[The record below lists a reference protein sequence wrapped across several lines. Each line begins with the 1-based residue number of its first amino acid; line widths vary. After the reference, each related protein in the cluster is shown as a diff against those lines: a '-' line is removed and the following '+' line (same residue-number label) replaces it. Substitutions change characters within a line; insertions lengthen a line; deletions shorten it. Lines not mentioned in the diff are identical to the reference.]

1 MLMPF
6 TKILDKY
13 RRESFSEA
21 NKGTRFEELIREYL
35 WADPKYGVYL
45 KDIWLWRDFP
55 SRKDFGSG
63 HDVGIDL
70 VARTMDGH
78 YWAIQCKCY
87 QENASIQKAE
97 VDTFITTA
105 MRHFNDENMQPTAFS
120 QLVWIA
126 TTDKFSSN
134 AIEAFKNL
142 PTKHFIIGL
151 RQLINAPVDWGKLEE
166 GAHGVGVVLNAREPL
181 EHQDKAIEKFHE
193 HFKSAQRG
201 RLIMACGTGKTYT
214 SLKIAEKEVG
224 GDGLVLFLVPS
235 IALLAQTLNEWT
247 TFAATKIRP
256 MCVCSDAEVSK
267 KQRENDYGGF
277 SVEDLAM
284 PASTDV
290 ATIKQQFHALDAMKT
305 KAPGMRVVFST
316 YQSLPR
322 IMEAQKELN
331 REASHAFDFDLII
344 CDEAHRTTGVTVKGE
359 DDSAFVLVHD
369 NENVFGQKRLYMTA
383 TPRLYKDEVKDK
395 AKEADAYLCSMDDA
409 AIYGEEVYRIGF
421 GEAVQKGLLSDYK
434 VLVLTVTKDE
444 IPAAFQSAIASDKG
458 EVRADDV
465 SKLIG
470 CINALSKRT
479 LLDRELVSKSDPG
492 FMHKAVVFCQNIKTS
507 KHITDVF
514 NAQKE
519 TYYESL
525 SPSERRAV
533 VKIDARHV
541 DGTMGAAERAR
552 HLAWL
557 NDVAADSDST
567 DCHILTNV
575 RCLSEGVDVP
585 SLDSVIFLS
594 SRNSQV
600 DVVQSVG
607 RVMRRAPGKKYG
619 YIIIPV
625 IIPED
630 MSPEEALD
638 KSDAFAVVWTVLNA
652 LRAHDDRFNAEINKI
667 DLNKRKS
674 DRILVDTIP
683 GLDAKRGADD
693 DSDAAG
699 STAATGA
706 AQREKERRAVQLEF
720 AMKFSELQ
728 GIIYARMV
736 KKVGTRRYW
745 ELWAKDVAAIA
756 ERHIARIKRL
766 VREEGPHKK
775 AFDEFVE
782 GLHKNLNPSVSRE
795 EAVEMLA
802 QHIITQP
809 VFEALFE
816 DYSFVRNNPVSV
828 SMQKMID
835 LLHEEV
841 PTAEMDVMAKFY
853 KSIKERCSG
862 IDNAEGKQRVIVE
875 LYDKFF
881 KSAFPK
887 VAEKLGIVYT
897 PVECVDFIIRSVE
910 DVLHKEFNRSLT
922 DENVHVL
929 DPFTGTGTFMT
940 RLLQSGIIKPKD
952 LPRKYEREL
961 HANELVLLAYYIASI
976 NIENVYHDLMGE
988 KKCYR
993 SFDGICLTDTFQLAE
1008 SDDSD
1013 KLFSEMFHSNSERVI
1028 RQKKAPIRIIIGN
1041 PPYSVGQKSAND
1053 NAQNQ
1058 AYPELER
1065 HIAVKYAAGSK
1076 ATNKNSLYDSYIKAF
1091 RWATDRLEEADRQER
1106 RNGGG
1111 IIAFIS
1117 NAGWIDGNAMDGFRK
1132 CLQKEFSSVY
1142 VFNLRG
1148 NQRTSGELSR
1158 KEGGKIFGSGSR
1170 TPIAITI
1177 LVRKPNHIGTA
1188 AIHYEAVTDYLSREE
1203 KLSLVSERGSM
1214 LSDKMRLSS
1223 IEPNEVGDW
1232 INQRD
1237 GLFDTFI
1244 PLGDKDDKSTK
1255 TVFVPYYSRGC
1266 ASARDAWVYNYSR
1279 QALERNMASMIGF
1292 YNNHVHKFEH
1302 DSNNAE
1308 FEFDAQKISWSDSL
1322 KQGVLKHIRLH
1333 YHPECITTAMYRPF
1347 CKQMFFNYKPI
1358 LERTYQIPRLFPT
1371 PQSRNLVI
1379 CVSGV
1384 GARTFSVFITDT
1396 IPDLHILESGTQCFP
1411 LYLYE
1416 KNEHEMLSLFDQ
1428 KAGEYSRRDAITDF
1442 ILHRV
1447 RTQYGPRTTKEDVF
1461 YYVYGLLHAREYRER
1476 FASDLQKSLPRL
1488 PLVEDTKAFKA
1499 FAAAGRKLA
1508 ALHLNYE
1515 SVEQHPSVIIEN
1527 AAASPNVQQMR
1538 FGKTNGEE
1546 DRSVI
1551 VYNDKIRILNI
1562 PLRAYDWQVNG
1573 KSPIEWIMERYAVTV
1588 NRDSQI
1594 RNDPNDWC
1602 REHGQPRYILDLIGR
1617 IVNVSIQTLDLMASL
1632 PPLSFKTN

>member
-1 MLMPF
+1 MLTPF
-6 TKILDKY
+6 VKILEKY
-13 RRESFSEA
+13 RRDSFSEA
-21 NKGTRFEELIREYL
+21 DKGSRFEELMREYL
-35 WADPKYGVYL
+35 WNDPKYSIFFNE
-45 KDIWLWRDFP
+45 IWLWREFP
-55 SRKDFGSG
+55 FRKDFGTG

-70 VARTMDGH
+70 VARTHDGK

-87 QENASIQKAE
+87 KEDTYIQKAD

-105 MRHFNDENMQPTAFS
+105 MKQFNDENMQPTKFS

-134 AIEAFKNL
+134 AIESFKNL
-142 PTKHFIIGL
+142 PVKHFIIGL
-151 RQLINAPVDWGKLEE
+151 RNLINAPVDWGKLEA
-166 GAHGVGVVLNAREPL
+166 GAHGSGIVLNEREPL
-181 EHQDKAIEKFHE
+181 DHQKDAIAAFHE
-193 HFKSAQRG
+193 HFKTAQRG

-224 GDGLVLFLVPS
+224 DDGLVLFLVPS

-247 TFAATKIRP
+247 TFAAKKIRP

-290 ATIKQQFHALDAMKT
+290 DTIKQQFCALNFMKK

-322 IMEAQKELN
+322 VIETQKELN
-331 REASHAFDFDLII
+331 KDVAHSFDFDLII
-344 CDEAHRTTGVTVKGE
+344 CDEAHRTTGVTLK
-359 DDSAFVLVHD
+359 DDSDSAFVLVHD
-369 NENVFGQKRLYMTA
+369 NDNVFGKKRVYMTA

-395 AKEADAYLCSMDDA
+395 AKEADAYLCSMDDV
-409 AIYGEEVYRIGF
+409 AIYGDEVYRIGF
-421 GEAVQKGLLSDYK
+421 GKAVEQGLLSDYK
-434 VLVLTVTKDE
+434 VLVLTVTNNE
-444 IPAAFQSAIASDKG
+444 IPAAFQKAIATEKG

-479 LLDRELVSKSDPG
+479 LLDKELVSKTDPG
-492 FMHKAVVFCQNIKTS
+492 FMHKAVAFCQNIKAS

-525 SPSERRAV
+525 TPSERRQV
-533 VKIDARHV
+533 VKIDSCHV

-552 HLAWL
+552 HLSWL
-557 NDVAADSDST
+557 NDVSSESS

-674 DRILVDTIP
+674 DRIIVDTIP
-683 GLDAKRGADD
+683 GLDSKRGAGGDVD
-693 DSDAAG
+693 TDVG
-699 STAATGA
+699 SVIES
-706 AQREKERRAVQLEF
+706 AQREKQRRAVQLEF
-720 AMKFSELQ
+720 SMKFTELQ
-728 GIIYARMV
+728 SVIYARMV

-756 ERHIARIKRL
+756 EKHIERIKRL
-766 VREEGPHKK
+766 VLEDGPHKD
-775 AFDEFVE
+775 AFNEFVE
-782 GLHKNLNPSVSRE
+782 GLHKNLNPSVSSE

-816 DYSFVRNNPVSV
+816 DYSFVKNNPISV

-841 PTAEMDVMAKFY
+841 PTAEMEVMARFY

-910 DVLHKEFNRSLT
+910 DVLNKEFNRSLS
-922 DENVHVL
+922 DENVHIL

-940 RLLQSGIIKPKD
+940 RLLQSGIIKQKD

-976 NIENVYHDLMGE
+976 NIENVYHDLIGE
-988 KKCYR
+988 KEKYR

-1013 KLFSEMFHSNSERVI
+1013 KLFSDIFHSNSERVI

-1058 AYPELER
+1058 TYPELER
-1065 HIAVKYAAGSK
+1065 HIASKYAAGSK

-1091 RWATDRLEEADRQER
+1091 RWATDRLEEADEQEK

-1132 CLQKEFSSVY
+1132 CLQKEFSSIY

-1148 NQRTSGELSR
+1148 NCRTSGEQRR
-1158 KEGGKIFGSGSR
+1158 KESGNVFGEGSR
-1170 TPIAITI
+1170 TPISITI
-1177 LVRKPNHIGTA
+1177 LVRKPKKDPNELANILYKDIG
-1188 AIHYEAVTDYLSREE
+1188 DYLTRED
-1203 KLSLVSERGSM
+1203 KLKTIRDYSSM
-1214 LSDKMRLSS
+1214 LSASIGLSS
-1223 IEPNEVGDW
+1223 IVPNEAGDW

-1244 PLGDKDDKSTK
+1244 PLGDKDDKTAR
-1255 TVFVPYYSRGC
+1255 TVFLPLYSRGIATAKDC
-1266 ASARDAWVYNYSR
+1266 WCYNFSSAKLEKNMRLTMSHYMDCLNKDPVY
-1279 QALERNMASMIGF
+1279 
-1292 YNNHVHKFEH
+1292 
-1302 DSNNAE
+1302 DST
-1308 FEFDAQKISWSDSL
+1308 KISWGRSMLQAHD
-1322 KQGVLKHIRLH
+1322 KHRKTEF
-1333 YHPECITTAMYRPF
+1333 ECSHVCTATYRPF
-1347 CKQMFFNYKPI
+1347 CKQYLYFDRLWNDMV
-1358 LERTYQIPRLFPT
+1358 YQIPRLFPT
-1371 PQSRNLVI
+1371 PQSKNLVI
-1379 CVSGV
+1379 CVPGV
-1384 GARTFSVFITDT
+1384 GTKKGFMPFIVDT
-1396 IPDLHILESGTQCFP
+1396 IPDVQLQFNGQCFP
-1411 LYLYE
+1411 LYYYE
-1416 KNEHEMLSLFDQ
+1416 KNERDALSLFDNSED
-1428 KAGEYSRRDAITDF
+1428 EYLRRDAITNF
-1442 ILHRV
+1442 ILQRA
-1447 RTQYGPRTTKEDVF
+1447 RQEYGPRTTKEDIF
-1461 YYVYGLLHAREYRER
+1461 YYVYGILHAKEYRER

-1488 PLVEDTKAFKA
+1488 PLVEDTKTFKA
-1499 FAAAGRKLA
+1499 FVSVGKKLA

-1515 SVEQHPSVIIEN
+1515 NVEPHPSVIVEN
-1527 AAASPNVQQMR
+1527 DSVAPIVQQMR

-1546 DRSVI
+1546 DRSI
-1551 VYNDKIRILNI
+1551 IHYNDSIKIINI
-1562 PLRAYDWQVNG
+1562 PLRAYDWHVNG
-1573 KSPIEWIMERYAVTV
+1573 KSPLEWLMERYAVSI
-1588 NRDSQI
+1588 NKDSHI
-1594 RNDPNDWC
+1594 RNDPNEWC
-1602 REHGQPRYILDLIGR
+1602 KENQQPRYILELIGR
-1617 IVNVSIQTLDLMASL
+1617 IVNVSIQTLDLIASL
-1632 PPLSFKTN
+1632 PPISFKNVAD

>member
-1 MLMPF
+1 MLTPF
-6 TKILDKY
+6 TKILEKY

-21 NKGTRFEELIREYL
+21 DKGTRFEELMREYL
-35 WADPKYGVYL
+35 WSDPKYAMFF
-45 KDIWLWRDFP
+45 KDIWLWHDFP
-55 SRKDFGSG
+55 FRKDFGSG

-70 VARTMDGH
+70 VARTHDGQ

-87 QENASIQKAE
+87 KEDTYIQKAD

-105 MRHFNDENMQPTAFS
+105 MKQFSDENMQPTKFS

-126 TTDKFSSN
+126 TTDKFSAN
-134 AIEAFKNL
+134 AIESFRNL
-142 PTKHFIIGL
+142 PIKHFIIGL
-151 RQLINAPVDWGKLEE
+151 RNLINAPVDWSKLEQ
-166 GAHGVGVVLNAREPL
+166 GAHGTGVVLNEREPF
-181 EHQDKAIEKFHE
+181 EHQKDAIKAFHE
-193 HFKSAQRG
+193 HFKTAQRG

-224 GDGLVLFLVPS
+224 SDGLVLFLVPS

-247 TFAATKIRP
+247 TFAAKKIRP

-290 ATIKQQFHALDAMKT
+290 DTIKVQFHSLDLMKK

-322 IMEAQKELN
+322 IIEAQKELN
-331 REASHAFDFDLII
+331 KEVAHSFDFDLII
-344 CDEAHRTTGVTVKGE
+344 CDEAHRTTGVTLK
-359 DDSAFVLVHD
+359 DDSDSAFVLVHD
-369 NENVFGQKRLYMTA
+369 NENVFGKKRIYMTA

-395 AKEADAYLCSMDDA
+395 AKEADAYLCSMDDV

-421 GEAVQKGLLSDYK
+421 GKAVEQGLLSDYK
-434 VLVLTVTKDE
+434 VLVLTVTKKE
-444 IPAAFQSAIASDKG
+444 IPAAFQEAIATEKG

-479 LLDRELVSKSDPG
+479 LLDKELVSKTDPG
-492 FMHKAVVFCQNIKTS
+492 FMHKAVAFCQNIKAS

-525 SPSERRAV
+525 TPAERREV

-552 HLAWL
+552 HLSWL
-557 NDVAADSDST
+557 NDVAADSK

-607 RVMRRAPGKKYG
+607 RVMRRAAGKKYG

-674 DRILVDTIP
+674 DRIIVDTIP
-683 GLDAKRGADD
+683 GLGSKRGKSEDVD
-693 DSDAAG
+693 TDAGAVVE
-699 STAATGA
+699 A

-720 AMKFSELQ
+720 SMKFTELQ
-728 GIIYARMV
+728 SIIYARMV

-756 ERHIARIKRL
+756 EKHIARIKRL
-766 VREEGPHKK
+766 VLEEGPHKK

-816 DYSFVRNNPVSV
+816 DYSFVKNNPVSV

-841 PTAEMDVMAKFY
+841 PTAEMEVMARFY
-853 KSIKERCSG
+853 KSIKERCAG

-910 DVLHKEFNRSLT
+910 DVLKKEFNRSLS
-922 DENVHVL
+922 DENVHIL

-952 LPRKYEREL
+952 LPRKYANEL
-961 HANELVLLAYYIASI
+961 HANEIVLLAYYIASI
-976 NIENVYHDLMGE
+976 NIENVYHDLIGE
-988 KKCYR
+988 KKNYR

-1058 AYPELER
+1058 TYPELER

-1091 RWATDRLEEADRQER
+1091 RWATDRLEEADKQEK

-1132 CLQKEFSSVY
+1132 CLQKEFSSIY

-1158 KEGGKIFGSGSR
+1158 KEGGKIFGQGSR
-1170 TPIAITI
+1170 TPISITI
-1177 LVRKPNHIGTA
+1177 LVRKPNHTGSA
-1188 AIHYEAVTDYLSREE
+1188 AIHYEAVADYLSREE
-1203 KLSLVSERGSM
+1203 KLALVSERGSM
-1214 LSDKMRLSS
+1214 LSDKMSLSS
-1223 IEPNEVGDW
+1223 IAPNEAGDW

-1237 GLFDTFI
+1237 GLFETFI
-1244 PLGDKDDKSTK
+1244 PIGDKEEKSKK
-1255 TVFVPYYSRGC
+1255 TFFVPFYSCGVKTQRDTWC
-1266 ASARDAWVYNYSR
+1266 YNFCKEVLASSMRRTIDFYNEHIGKEPTYSSTHINWTR
-1279 QALERNMASMIGF
+1279 ATLNNLERGRKTSF
-1292 YNNHVHKFEH
+1292 
-1302 DSNNAE
+1302 SNE
-1308 FEFDAQKISWSDSL
+1308 SI
-1322 KQGVLKHIRLH
+1322 
-1333 YHPECITTAMYRPF
+1333 CTAMYRPF
-1347 CKQMFFNYKPI
+1347 CKQNLYFDRFWNEMV
-1358 LERTYQIPRLFPT
+1358 YQIPRLFPT
-1371 PQSRNLVI
+1371 PQSKNLVI
-1379 CVSGV
+1379 CTAGV
-1384 GARTFSVFITDT
+1384 GAKTFSALITDQ

-1411 LYLYE
+1411 LYWYE
-1416 KNEHEMLSLFDQ
+1416 KNERDTLSLFDNSNSDYNRQ
-1428 KAGEYSRRDAITDF
+1428 SGLTDF
-1442 ILHRV
+1442 ILQRA
-1447 RTQYGPRTTKEDVF
+1447 REEYGPKTSAEDIF
-1461 YYVYGLLHAREYRER
+1461 YYVYGLLHSADYRKK
-1476 FASDLQKSLPRL
+1476 FAADLTKTLPRI
-1488 PLVEDTKAFKA
+1488 PLVGSPQDFKA
-1499 FAAAGRKLA
+1499 FMKAGRKLA
-1508 ALHLNYE
+1508 DLHLNYE
-1515 SVEQHPSVIIEN
+1515 TGPLCQQLIITGDKPNKLNVTKMRFPSKADKGTILFNDSVKIEN
-1527 AAASPNVQQMR
+1527 
-1538 FGKTNGEE
+1538 
-1546 DRSVI
+1546 
-1551 VYNDKIRILNI
+1551 I
-1562 PLRAYDWQVNG
+1562 PMTAYDYVVNG
-1573 KSPIEWIMERYAVTV
+1573 KSAVEWVMERYAITK
-1588 NRDSQI
+1588 NADSGI
-1594 RNDPNDWC
+1594 VNDPNLWSAN
-1602 REHGQPRYILDLIGR
+1602 PRYIIDLVSRVIQMSVDTQKIVAGLPKLDF
-1617 IVNVSIQTLDLMASL
+1617 SSQKS
-1632 PPLSFKTN
+1632 

>member
-1 MLMPF
+1 MLTPF
-6 TKILDKY
+6 VKILEKY
-13 RRESFSEA
+13 RRDSFSEA
-21 NKGTRFEELIREYL
+21 DKGSRFEELMREYL
-35 WADPKYGVYL
+35 WNDPKYSIFFNE
-45 KDIWLWRDFP
+45 IWLWREFP
-55 SRKDFGSG
+55 FRKDFGTG

-70 VARTMDGH
+70 VARTHDGK

-87 QENASIQKAE
+87 KEDTYIQKAD

-105 MRHFNDENMQPTAFS
+105 MKQFNDENMQPTKFS

-134 AIEAFKNL
+134 AIESFKNL
-142 PTKHFIIGL
+142 PVKHFIIGL
-151 RQLINAPVDWGKLEE
+151 RNLINAPVDWGKLEA
-166 GAHGVGVVLNAREPL
+166 GAHGSGIVLNEREPL
-181 EHQDKAIEKFHE
+181 DHQKDAIAAFHE
-193 HFKSAQRG
+193 HFKTAQRG

-224 GDGLVLFLVPS
+224 DDGLVLFLVPS

-247 TFAATKIRP
+247 TFAAKKIRP

-290 ATIKQQFHALDAMKT
+290 DTIKQQFCALNFMKK

-322 IMEAQKELN
+322 VIETQKELN
-331 REASHAFDFDLII
+331 KDVAHSFDFDLII
-344 CDEAHRTTGVTVKGE
+344 CDEAHRTTGVTLK
-359 DDSAFVLVHD
+359 DDSDSAFVLVHD
-369 NENVFGQKRLYMTA
+369 NDNVFGKKRVYMTA

-395 AKEADAYLCSMDDA
+395 AKEADAYLCSMDDV
-409 AIYGEEVYRIGF
+409 AIYGDEVYRIGF
-421 GEAVQKGLLSDYK
+421 GKAVEQGLLSDYK
-434 VLVLTVTKDE
+434 VLVLTVTNNE
-444 IPAAFQSAIASDKG
+444 IPAAFQKAIATEKG

-479 LLDRELVSKSDPG
+479 LLDKELVSKTDPG
-492 FMHKAVVFCQNIKTS
+492 FMHKAVAFCQNIKAS

-525 SPSERRAV
+525 TPSERRQV
-533 VKIDARHV
+533 VKIDSCHV

-552 HLAWL
+552 HLSWL
-557 NDVAADSDST
+557 NDVSSESS

-674 DRILVDTIP
+674 DRIIVDTIP
-683 GLDAKRGADD
+683 GLDSKRGAGGDVD
-693 DSDAAG
+693 TDVG
-699 STAATGA
+699 SVIES
-706 AQREKERRAVQLEF
+706 AQREKQRRAVQLEF
-720 AMKFSELQ
+720 SMKFTELQ
-728 GIIYARMV
+728 SVIYARMV

-756 ERHIARIKRL
+756 EKHIERIKRL
-766 VREEGPHKK
+766 VLEDGPHKD
-775 AFDEFVE
+775 AFNEFVE
-782 GLHKNLNPSVSRE
+782 GLHKNLNPSVSSE

-816 DYSFVRNNPVSV
+816 DYSFVKNNPISV

-841 PTAEMDVMAKFY
+841 PTAEMEVMARFY

-910 DVLHKEFNRSLT
+910 DVLNKEFNRSLS
-922 DENVHVL
+922 DENVHIL

-940 RLLQSGIIKPKD
+940 RLLQSGIIKQKD

-976 NIENVYHDLMGE
+976 NIENVYHDLIGE
-988 KKCYR
+988 KEKYR

-1013 KLFSEMFHSNSERVI
+1013 KLFSEIFHSNSERVI

-1058 AYPELER
+1058 TYPELER
-1065 HIAVKYAAGSK
+1065 HIAAKYAAGSK

-1091 RWATDRLEEADRQER
+1091 RWATDRLEEADKQEK

-1132 CLQKEFSSVY
+1132 CLQKEFSSIY

-1158 KEGGKIFGSGSR
+1158 QEGGKIFGSGSR
-1170 TPIAITI
+1170 TPISITI
-1177 LVRKPNHIGTA
+1177 LVREPNHIGNAT
-1188 AIHYEAVTDYLSREE
+1188 IHYEAVADYLSREE
-1203 KLSLVSERGSM
+1203 KLTIVSERGSI
-1214 LSDKMRLSS
+1214 LSAKMKLSS
-1223 IEPNEVGDW
+1223 IVPNEAGDW

-1244 PLGDKDDKSTK
+1244 PLGDKDDKTAR
-1255 TVFVPYYSRGC
+1255 TVFLPLYSRGIATAKDC
-1266 ASARDAWVYNYSR
+1266 WCYNFSSAKLEKNMRLTMSHYMDCLNKDPVY
-1279 QALERNMASMIGF
+1279 
-1292 YNNHVHKFEH
+1292 
-1302 DSNNAE
+1302 DST
-1308 FEFDAQKISWSDSL
+1308 KISWGRSMLQAHD
-1322 KQGVLKHIRLH
+1322 KHRKTEF
-1333 YHPECITTAMYRPF
+1333 ECSHVCTATYRPF
-1347 CKQMFFNYKPI
+1347 CKQYLYFDRLWNDMV
-1358 LERTYQIPRLFPT
+1358 YQIPRLFPT
-1371 PQSRNLVI
+1371 PQSKNLVI
-1379 CVSGV
+1379 CTAGV
-1384 GARTFSVFITDT
+1384 GAKTFSTLITDQ
-1396 IPDLHILESGTQCFP
+1396 IPDLHVLESGTQCFP
-1411 LYLYE
+1411 LYVFE
-1416 KNEHEMLSLFDQ
+1416 KNDRDALSLFDNDSV
-1428 KAGEYSRRDAITDF
+1428 EYTRRSAITDF
-1442 ILHRV
+1442 ILGRAREAH
-1447 RTQYGPRTTKEDVF
+1447 GPKISSEDVF
-1461 YYVYGLLHAREYRER
+1461 YYVYGILHSYEYRKR
-1476 FASDLQKSLPRL
+1476 FSADLIKALPRIPFDL
-1488 PLVEDTKAFKA
+1488 STQDFKS
-1499 FAAAGRKLA
+1499 FVKAGRKLA
-1508 ALHLNYE
+1508 ELHLNYE
-1515 SVEQHPSVIIEN
+1515 TGPLCQQLIITGDDDPSKLKVTKMRFPSKENKGTILFNESVKIEN
-1527 AAASPNVQQMR
+1527 
-1538 FGKTNGEE
+1538 
-1546 DRSVI
+1546 
-1551 VYNDKIRILNI
+1551 I
-1562 PLRAYDWQVNG
+1562 PMVAYDYVVNG
-1573 KSPIEWIMERYAVTV
+1573 KSAVEWIMERYAVTK
-1588 NRDSQI
+1588 NSDSGI
-1594 RNDPNDWC
+1594 VNDPNLWSDN
-1602 REHGQPRYILDLIGR
+1602 PRYILDLVSRVIQMSVETQK
-1617 IVNVSIQTLDLMASL
+1617 IVVGL
-1632 PPLSFKTN
+1632 PKLNFSPQRS

>member
-1 MLMPF
+1 MLTPF
-6 TKILDKY
+6 TKILEKY

-21 NKGTRFEELIREYL
+21 DKGTRFEELMREYL
-35 WADPKYGVYL
+35 WSDPKYAGFFSE
-45 KDIWLWRDFP
+45 IWLWHDFP
-55 SRKDFGSG
+55 FRKDFGSG

-70 VARTMDGH
+70 VARTHDGQ

-87 QENASIQKAE
+87 KEDTYIQKAD

-105 MRHFNDENMQPTAFS
+105 MKQFSDENMQPTKFS

-126 TTDKFSSN
+126 TTDKFSAN
-134 AIEAFKNL
+134 ASESFKNL
-142 PTKHFIIGL
+142 PVKHFIIGL
-151 RQLINAPVDWGKLEE
+151 RNLINAPVDWGKLEQ
-166 GAHGVGVVLNAREPL
+166 GAHGTGVVLNEREPL
-181 EHQDKAIEKFHE
+181 EHQKDAIKAFHE
-193 HFKSAQRG
+193 HFKTAQRG

-224 GDGLVLFLVPS
+224 SDGLVLFLVPS

-247 TFAATKIRP
+247 TFAAKKIRP

-290 ATIKQQFHALDAMKT
+290 DTIKLQFHSLDLMKK

-322 IMEAQKELN
+322 IIEAQKELN
-331 REASHAFDFDLII
+331 KEAAHSFDFDLII
-344 CDEAHRTTGVTVKGE
+344 CDEAHRTTGVTLK
-359 DDSAFVLVHD
+359 DDSDSAFVLVHD
-369 NENVFGQKRLYMTA
+369 NENVFGKKRIYMTA

-395 AKEADAYLCSMDDA
+395 AKEADAYLCSMDDV

-421 GEAVQKGLLSDYK
+421 GKAVEQELLSDYK
-434 VLVLTVTKDE
+434 VLVLTITKDE
-444 IPAAFQSAIASDKG
+444 IPAAFQEAIATENG

-479 LLDRELVSKSDPG
+479 LLDRELVSKTDPG
-492 FMHKAVVFCQNIKTS
+492 FMHKAVAFCQNIKAS

-525 SPSERRAV
+525 TPAERREV

-552 HLAWL
+552 HLSWL
-557 NDVAADSDST
+557 NDVVADSK

-607 RVMRRAPGKKYG
+607 RVMRRAAGKKYG

-674 DRILVDTIP
+674 DRIIVDTIP
-683 GLDAKRGADD
+683 GLGSKRGKSEDVD
-693 DSDAAG
+693 TDAGAVIE
-699 STAATGA
+699 A

-720 AMKFSELQ
+720 SMKFTELQ
-728 GIIYARMV
+728 SIIYARMV

-756 ERHIARIKRL
+756 EKHIARIKRL
-766 VREEGPHKK
+766 VLEEGPHKK

-816 DYSFVRNNPVSV
+816 DYSFVKNNPVSV

-841 PTAEMDVMAKFY
+841 PTAEMEVMARFY
-853 KSIKERCSG
+853 KSIKERCAG

-910 DVLHKEFNRSLT
+910 DVLKKEFNRSLS
-922 DENVHVL
+922 DENVHIL

-952 LPRKYEREL
+952 LPRKYANEL
-961 HANELVLLAYYIASI
+961 HANEIVLLAYYIASI
-976 NIENVYHDLMGE
+976 NIENVYHDLIGE
-988 KKCYR
+988 KKNYR

-1058 AYPELER
+1058 TYPELER

-1091 RWATDRLEEADRQER
+1091 RWATDRLEEADKQEK

-1132 CLQKEFSSVY
+1132 CLQKEFSSIY

-1148 NQRTSGELSR
+1148 NCRTSGEQRR
-1158 KEGGKIFGSGSR
+1158 KESGNVFGEGSR
-1170 TPIAITI
+1170 TPISITI
-1177 LVRKPNHIGTA
+1177 LVRKPKKAPDELA
-1188 AIHYEAVTDYLSREE
+1188 AILYKDIGDYLTRED
-1203 KLSLVSERGSM
+1203 KLKAIKDFGSM
-1214 LSDKMRLSS
+1214 LSASIGLSS
-1223 IEPNEVGDW
+1223 IEPNEAGDW

-1237 GLFDTFI
+1237 GMFETFI
-1244 PLGDKDDKSTK
+1244 PIGDKKSDHPDRA
-1255 TVFVPYYSRGC
+1255 VFMPFYSRGV
-1266 ASARDAWVYNYSR
+1266 ATGRDVWCYNFSR
-1279 QALERNMASMIGF
+1279 SVLSENMMRTIDF
-1292 YNNHVHKFEH
+1292 YHSHFGKQPTY
-1302 DSNNAE
+1302 DLTR
-1308 FEFDAQKISWSDSL
+1308 ISWTDETKGL
-1322 KQGVLKHIRLH
+1322 LQKRRCTPFDDGCIRN
-1333 YHPECITTAMYRPF
+1333 AMYRPF
-1347 CKQMFFNYKPI
+1347 CKQQLYFNHDWNTRP
-1358 LERTYQIPRLFPT
+1358 YQMPRLFPT
-1371 PQSRNLVI
+1371 PQSKNLVI
-1379 CVSGV
+1379 CVSG
-1384 GARTFSVFITDT
+1384 ANIRRPFSCLITDV
-1396 IPDLHILESGTQCFP
+1396 IPDLHIFDEGTQCFP
-1411 LYLYE
+1411 LYWYE
-1416 KNEHEMLSLFDQ
+1416 KNECDQLSLFDSG
-1428 KAGEYSRRDAITDF
+1428 KDEYKRHSGLSDF
-1442 ILHRV
+1442 IVQRA
-1447 RTQYGPRTTKEDVF
+1447 REEYGPIVTAEDVF
-1461 YYVYGLLHAREYRER
+1461 YYVYGFLHSQEYRQR
-1476 FASDLQKSLPRL
+1476 FANNLKKGLARIHLAATTQD
-1488 PLVEDTKAFKA
+1488 FKT
-1499 FAAAGRKLA
+1499 FVKAGRKLA
-1508 ALHLNYE
+1508 DLHLNYE
-1515 SVEQHPSVIIEN
+1515 SIEPHPSVIIEN
-1527 AAASPNVQQMR
+1527 DSDAPTVQQMR
-1538 FGKTNGEE
+1538 FGKNNGEE
-1546 DRSVI
+1546 DKSI
-1551 VYNDKIRILNI
+1551 IHFNDTIRIINI

-1573 KSPIEWIMERYAVTV
+1573 KSPIEWIMERYAVTL
-1588 NRDSQI
+1588 NKDSRI

-1602 REHGQPRYILDLIGR
+1602 REQDNPRYILDLVGR
-1617 IVNVSIQTLDLMASL
+1617 IVNVSLQTLDIIQAL
-1632 PPLSFKTN
+1632 PKLSF

>member
-1177 LVRKPNHIGTA
+1177 LVRKPNHIGNA

-1384 GARTFSVFITDT
+1384 GVTKEFSCIIVDT
-1396 IPDLHILESGTQCFP
+1396 IPDLELIGKSQCFP
-1411 LYLYE
+1411 LYWYE
-1416 KNEHEMLSLFDQ
+1416 KNELSLFD
-1428 KAGEYSRRDAITDF
+1428 KGNEDYRRHSGISDF
-1442 ILHRV
+1442 ILQRA
-1447 RTQYGPRTTKEDVF
+1447 REEYGPKVTHEDVF
-1461 YYVYGLLHAREYRER
+1461 FYVYGLLHSPDYRKR
-1476 FASDLQKSLPRL
+1476 FSSDLKKTLARI
-1488 PLVEDTKAFKA
+1488 PLVATAQDFKA
-1499 FAAAGRKLA
+1499 FVKAGRKLA
-1508 ALHLNYE
+1508 DLHLNYE
-1515 SVEQHPSVIIEN
+1515 TGPLCSQLIITGDKTNNLKVSKMRFPSKDDKGTILFNDSIKIEN
-1527 AAASPNVQQMR
+1527 IPMAAYEYV
-1538 FGKTNGEE
+1538 
-1546 DRSVI
+1546 
-1551 VYNDKIRILNI
+1551 
-1562 PLRAYDWQVNG
+1562 VNG
-1573 KSPIEWIMERYAVTV
+1573 KSAIEWVMERYAVTT
-1588 NRDSQI
+1588 NADSGI
-1594 RNDPNDWC
+1594 VNDPNLWSDN
-1602 REHGQPRYILDLIGR
+1602 PRYILDL
-1617 IVNVSIQTLDLMASL
+1617 VSRVIQMSVETQKLVASL
-1632 PPLSFKTN
+1632 PKLQFSI

>member
-1 MLMPF
+1 MLTPF
-6 TKILDKY
+6 VKILEKY
-13 RRESFSEA
+13 RHDSFSEA
-21 NKGTRFEELIREYL
+21 DKGSRFEELMREYL
-35 WADPKYGVYL
+35 WNDPKYSIFFNE
-45 KDIWLWRDFP
+45 IWLWREFP
-55 SRKDFGSG
+55 FRKDFGTG

-70 VARTMDGH
+70 VARTHDGK

-87 QENASIQKAE
+87 KEDTYIQKAD

-105 MRHFNDENMQPTAFS
+105 MKQFNDENMQPTKFS

-134 AIEAFKNL
+134 AIESFKNL
-142 PTKHFIIGL
+142 PVKHFIIGL
-151 RQLINAPVDWGKLEE
+151 RNLINAPVDWGKLEA
-166 GAHGVGVVLNAREPL
+166 GVHGSGIVLNEREPL
-181 EHQDKAIEKFHE
+181 DHQNDAIAAFHE
-193 HFKSAQRG
+193 HFKTAQRG

-224 GDGLVLFLVPS
+224 DDGLVLFLVPS

-247 TFAATKIRP
+247 TFAAKKIRP

-290 ATIKQQFHALDAMKT
+290 DTIKQQFCALNFMKK

-322 IMEAQKELN
+322 VIEAQKELN
-331 REASHAFDFDLII
+331 KDVAHSFDFDLII
-344 CDEAHRTTGVTVKGE
+344 CDEAHRTTGVTLK
-359 DDSAFVLVHD
+359 DDSDSAFVLVHD
-369 NENVFGQKRLYMTA
+369 NDNVFGKKRVYMTA

-395 AKEADAYLCSMDDA
+395 AKEADAYLCSMDDV
-409 AIYGEEVYRIGF
+409 AIYGDEVYRIGF
-421 GEAVQKGLLSDYK
+421 GKAVEQGLLSDYK
-434 VLVLTVTKDE
+434 VLVLTVTNNE
-444 IPAAFQSAIASDKG
+444 IPAAFQKAIATEKG

-479 LLDRELVSKSDPG
+479 LLDKELVSKTDPG
-492 FMHKAVVFCQNIKTS
+492 FMHKAVAFCQNIKAS

-525 SPSERRAV
+525 TPSERRQV
-533 VKIDARHV
+533 VKIDSCHV

-552 HLAWL
+552 HLSWL
-557 NDVAADSDST
+557 NDVSSESS

-674 DRILVDTIP
+674 DRIIVDTIP
-683 GLDAKRGADD
+683 GLDSKRGAGGDVD
-693 DSDAAG
+693 TDAG
-699 STAATGA
+699 SVIES
-706 AQREKERRAVQLEF
+706 AQREKQRRAVQLEF
-720 AMKFSELQ
+720 SMKFTELQ
-728 GIIYARMV
+728 SVIYARMV

-756 ERHIARIKRL
+756 EKHIERIKRL
-766 VREEGPHKK
+766 VLEDGPHKD
-775 AFDEFVE
+775 AFNEFVE
-782 GLHKNLNPSVSRE
+782 GLHKNLNPSVSSE

-816 DYSFVRNNPVSV
+816 DYSFVKNNPISV

-841 PTAEMDVMAKFY
+841 PTAEMEVMARFY

-897 PVECVDFIIRSVE
+897 PVECVDFIIHSVE
-910 DVLHKEFNRSLT
+910 DVLNKEFNRSLS
-922 DENVHVL
+922 DENVHIL

-940 RLLQSGIIKPKD
+940 RLLQSGIIKQKD

-976 NIENVYHDLMGE
+976 NIENVYHDLIGE
-988 KKCYR
+988 KEKYR

-1013 KLFSEMFHSNSERVI
+1013 KLFSEIFHSNSERVI

-1058 AYPELER
+1058 TYPELER
-1065 HIAVKYAAGSK
+1065 HIASKYAAGSK

-1091 RWATDRLEEADRQER
+1091 RWATDRLEEADKQEK

-1132 CLQKEFSSVY
+1132 CLQKEFSSIY

-1158 KEGGKIFGSGSR
+1158 QEGGKIFGSGSR
-1170 TPIAITI
+1170 TPISITI
-1177 LVRKPNHIGTA
+1177 LVRKPNHIGNAT
-1188 AIHYEAVTDYLSREE
+1188 IHYEAVADYLSREE
-1203 KLSLVSERGSM
+1203 KLTLVSERGSI
-1214 LSDKMRLSS
+1214 LSANMKLSS
-1223 IEPNEVGDW
+1223 IVPNEAGDW

-1237 GLFDTFI
+1237 GLFETFI
-1244 PLGDKDDKSTK
+1244 QIGSKEDKTAK
-1255 TVFVPYYSRGC
+1255 TFFVPYYSCGVKTQ
-1266 ASARDAWVYNYSR
+1266 RDTWCYNYSKS
-1279 QALERNMASMIGF
+1279 ALTDNMERTIQF
-1292 YNNHVHKFEH
+1292 YNSNLGQKPVLDSTKINWTYSTTAAH
-1302 DSNNAE
+1302 DRGDKKA
-1308 FEFDAQKISWSDSL
+1308 FDAAS
-1322 KQGVLKHIRLH
+1322 
-1333 YHPECITTAMYRPF
+1333 ITPAMYRPF
-1347 CKQMFFNYKPI
+1347 CKQFLYFNSEWN
-1358 LERTYQIPRLFPT
+1358 ERVYQMPKIFPT
-1371 PQSRNLVI
+1371 PQSKNLVI
-1379 CVSGV
+1379 CISGV
-1384 GARTFSVFITDT
+1384 GVTKEFSCIIVDT
-1396 IPDLHILESGTQCFP
+1396 IPDLELIGKSQCFP
-1411 LYLYE
+1411 LYWYE
-1416 KNEHEMLSLFDQ
+1416 KNERDTLSLFDIGNDEFA
-1428 KAGEYSRRDAITDF
+1428 KHSGVTNF
-1442 ILHRV
+1442 ILQRA
-1447 RTQYGPRTTKEDVF
+1447 REEYGPRTTAEDVF
-1461 YYVYGLLHAREYRER
+1461 YYVYGLLHNHQYRKH
-1476 FASDLQKSLPRL
+1476 FSSDLKKSLARIPFDL
-1488 PLVEDTKAFKA
+1488 SPQDFKS
-1499 FAAAGRKLA
+1499 FVKAGRKLA
-1508 ALHLNYE
+1508 ELHLNYE
-1515 SVEQHPSVIIEN
+1515 TGPLCQQLIITGDDDPSKLKVTKMRFPSKENKGTILFNESVKIEN
-1527 AAASPNVQQMR
+1527 
-1538 FGKTNGEE
+1538 
-1546 DRSVI
+1546 
-1551 VYNDKIRILNI
+1551 I
-1562 PLRAYDWQVNG
+1562 PMVAYDYVVNG
-1573 KSPIEWIMERYAVTV
+1573 KSAVEWIMERYAVTK
-1588 NRDSQI
+1588 NSDSGI
-1594 RNDPNDWC
+1594 VNDPNLWSDN
-1602 REHGQPRYILDLIGR
+1602 PRYILDLVSRVIQMSVETQK
-1617 IVNVSIQTLDLMASL
+1617 IVVGL
-1632 PPLSFKTN
+1632 PKLNFSPQRS

>member
-1177 LVRKPNHIGTA
+1177 LVRKPNHIGNA

-1244 PLGDKDDKSTK
+1244 PLGDKNAKNMNTIFAPSYSCGVK
-1255 TVFVPYYSRGC
+1255 TN
-1266 ASARDAWVYNYSR
+1266 RDSWVYNYSR

-1384 GARTFSVFITDT
+1384 GVTKEFSCIIVDT
-1396 IPDLHILESGTQCFP
+1396 IPDLELIGKSQCFP
-1411 LYLYE
+1411 LYWYE
-1416 KNEHEMLSLFDQ
+1416 KNELSLFD
-1428 KAGEYSRRDAITDF
+1428 KGNEDYRRHSGISDF
-1442 ILHRV
+1442 ILQRA
-1447 RTQYGPRTTKEDVF
+1447 REEYGPKVTHEDVF
-1461 YYVYGLLHAREYRER
+1461 FYVYGLLHSPDYRKR
-1476 FASDLQKSLPRL
+1476 FSSDLKKTLARI
-1488 PLVEDTKAFKA
+1488 PLVATAQDFKA
-1499 FAAAGRKLA
+1499 FVKAGRKLA
-1508 ALHLNYE
+1508 DLHLNYE
-1515 SVEQHPSVIIEN
+1515 TGPLCSQLIITGDKTNNLKVSKMRFPSKDDKGTILFNDSIKIEN
-1527 AAASPNVQQMR
+1527 IPMAAYEYV
-1538 FGKTNGEE
+1538 
-1546 DRSVI
+1546 
-1551 VYNDKIRILNI
+1551 
-1562 PLRAYDWQVNG
+1562 VNG
-1573 KSPIEWIMERYAVTV
+1573 KSAIEWVMERYAVTT
-1588 NRDSQI
+1588 NADSGI
-1594 RNDPNDWC
+1594 VNDPNLWSDN
-1602 REHGQPRYILDLIGR
+1602 PRYILDL
-1617 IVNVSIQTLDLMASL
+1617 VSRVIQMSVETQKLVASL
-1632 PPLSFKTN
+1632 PKLQFSI

>member
-1 MLMPF
+1 MLTPF
-6 TKILDKY
+6 TKILEKY

-21 NKGTRFEELIREYL
+21 DKGSRFEELIREYL
-35 WADPKYGVYL
+35 WADPKYNIYFNE
-45 KDIWLWRDFP
+45 IWLWRDFP
-55 SRKDFGSG
+55 FRKDFGTG

-70 VARTMDGH
+70 VARTHDGH

-87 QENASIQKAE
+87 KEDTYIQKAD

-105 MRHFNDENMQPTAFS
+105 MKQFNDENMLPTKFS

-126 TTDKFSSN
+126 TTDKFSAN
-134 AIEAFKNL
+134 AIESFKNL
-142 PTKHFIIGL
+142 PIKHFIIGL
-151 RQLINAPVDWGKLEE
+151 RNLIHAPVDWAKLEK
-166 GAHGVGVVLNAREPL
+166 GAHGESVVLNEREPL
-181 EHQDKAIEKFHE
+181 DHQKEAIAAFHE

-224 GDGLVLFLVPS
+224 SDGLVLFLVPS

-247 TFAATKIRP
+247 TFAAKKIRP

-290 ATIKQQFHALDAMKT
+290 DTIKLQFHSLDLMKKT
-305 KAPGMRVVFST
+305 APGMRVVFST

-322 IMEAQKELN
+322 IIEAQKELN
-331 REASHAFDFDLII
+331 KEAAHSFDFDLII
-344 CDEAHRTTGVTVKGE
+344 CDEAHRTTGVTLK
-359 DDSAFVLVHD
+359 DDSDSAFVLVHD
-369 NENVFGQKRLYMTA
+369 NENVFGKKRIYMTA

-395 AKEADAYLCSMDDA
+395 AKEADAYLCSMDDV

-421 GEAVQKGLLSDYK
+421 GKAVEQGLLSDYK
-434 VLVLTVTKDE
+434 VLVLTVTNKE
-444 IPAAFQSAIASDKG
+444 IPAAFQEAIATEKG

-479 LLDRELVSKSDPG
+479 LLDKELVSKTDPG
-492 FMHKAVVFCQNIKTS
+492 FMHKAVAFCQNIKAS

-525 SPSERRAV
+525 TPAERREV
-533 VKIDARHV
+533 VKIDACHV

-552 HLAWL
+552 HLSWL
-557 NDVAADSDST
+557 NDVAPDSK

-607 RVMRRAPGKKYG
+607 RVMRRAAGKKYG

-674 DRILVDTIP
+674 DRIIVDTIP
-683 GLDAKRGADD
+683 GLGSKRGRSEDVD
-693 DSDAAG
+693 TD
-699 STAATGA
+699 TGAVIEA

-720 AMKFSELQ
+720 SMKFTELQ
-728 GIIYARMV
+728 SIIYARMV

-756 ERHIARIKRL
+756 EKHIARIKRL
-766 VREEGPHKK
+766 VLEEGPHKN

-816 DYSFVRNNPVSV
+816 DYSFVKNNPVSV

-841 PTAEMDVMAKFY
+841 PTAEMEVMARFY
-853 KSIKERCSG
+853 KSIKERCAG

-910 DVLHKEFNRSLT
+910 DVLKKEFNRSLS
-922 DENVHVL
+922 DENVHIL

-976 NIENVYHDLMGE
+976 NIENVYHDLIGE
-988 KKCYR
+988 KKNYR

-1058 AYPELER
+1058 TYPELER
-1065 HIAVKYAAGSK
+1065 HIATKYAAGSK

-1091 RWATDRLEEADRQER
+1091 RWATDRLEEADKQEK

-1132 CLQKEFSSVY
+1132 CLQKEFSSIY

-1170 TPIAITI
+1170 TPISITI
-1177 LVRKPNHIGTA
+1177 LVRKPNHTGSA
-1188 AIHYEAVTDYLSREE
+1188 AIHYEAVADYLSREE
-1203 KLSLVSERGSM
+1203 KLALVSERGSM
-1214 LSDKMRLSS
+1214 LSDKMSLSS
-1223 IEPNEVGDW
+1223 IAPNQAGDW

-1237 GLFDTFI
+1237 GLFETFI
-1244 PLGDKDDKSTK
+1244 GLAPEKKYDIKSS
-1255 TVFVPYYSRGC
+1255 TVFVINSRGLETSRDSIVYSSCLSDITNNVRDMISRYNKQREEFHLVENNVKDLLSFIHDEDARIIWTRGTRRNC
-1266 ASARDAWVYNYSR
+1266 ANNVIYSFD
-1279 QALERNMASMIGF
+1279 E
-1292 YNNHVHKFEH
+1292 
-1302 DSNNAE
+1302 SN
-1308 FEFDAQKISWSDSL
+1308 
-1322 KQGVLKHIRLH
+1322 IRTG
-1333 YHPECITTAMYRPF
+1333 IYRPF
-1347 CKQMFFNYKPI
+1347 FKQHVYVSAQANEYVNHWLRF
-1358 LERTYQIPRLFPT
+1358 FPT
-1371 PQSRNLVI
+1371 PQSKNLVI
-1379 CVSGV
+1379 CISGV
-1384 GARTFSVFITDT
+1384 GVTKEFSCIMVDT
-1396 IPDLHILESGTQCFP
+1396 IPDLELIGKSQCFP
-1411 LYLYE
+1411 LYWYE
-1416 KNEHEMLSLFDQ
+1416 KNERDALSLFDSCDDDYTRHS
-1428 KAGEYSRRDAITDF
+1428 GVTDF
-1442 ILHRV
+1442 ILQRA
-1447 RTQYGPRTTKEDVF
+1447 REEFGPKVTAEDVF
-1461 YYVYGLLHAREYRER
+1461 YYVYGLLHSEEYRKR
-1476 FASDLQKSLPRL
+1476 FSSDLKKSLARI
-1488 PLVEDTKAFKA
+1488 PLVASTQDFKA
-1499 FAAAGRKLA
+1499 FVKAGRKLA
-1508 ALHLNYE
+1508 DLHLNYE
-1515 SVEQHPSVIIEN
+1515 TGPLCQQLIITGDKPSKLRVTKMRFPSKEDKGTILYNDSVKIEN
-1527 AAASPNVQQMR
+1527 
-1538 FGKTNGEE
+1538 
-1546 DRSVI
+1546 
-1551 VYNDKIRILNI
+1551 I
-1562 PLRAYDWQVNG
+1562 PMAAYDYVVN
-1573 KSPIEWIMERYAVTV
+1573 
-1588 NRDSQI
+1588 
-1594 RNDPNDWC
+1594 
-1602 REHGQPRYILDLIGR
+1602 H
-1617 IVNVSIQTLDLMASL
+1617 
-1632 PPLSFKTN
+1632 

>member
-1 MLMPF
+1 MTTRKTKAHMLTPF
-6 TKILDKY
+6 TKILEKY

-21 NKGTRFEELIREYL
+21 NKGTRFEELMREYL
-35 WADPKYGVYL
+35 WADPKYGVYF

-55 SRKDFGSG
+55 FRRDFGSG

-87 QENASIQKAE
+87 QENVSIQKAE

-105 MRHFNDENMQPTAFS
+105 MKQFNDENMLPTKFS

-142 PTKHFIIGL
+142 PIKHFIIGL

-166 GAHGVGVVLNAREPL
+166 GAHGAGVVLNAREPL
-181 EHQDKAIEKFHE
+181 DHQEKAIAKFHE
-193 HFKSAQRG
+193 HFKSEQRG

-214 SLKIAEKEVG
+214 SLKIAEREVG
-224 GDGLVLFLVPS
+224 DDGLVLFLVPS

-247 TFAATKIRP
+247 TFATKRIRP

-290 ATIKQQFHALDAMKT
+290 ATIKQQFHALDLIKT

-322 IMEAQKELN
+322 IMEAQRELN
-331 REASHAFDFDLII
+331 GETAHAFDFDLII

-369 NENVFGQKRLYMTA
+369 NENVFGKKRIYMTA

-409 AIYGEEVYRIGF
+409 AIYGAEVYRIGF

-444 IPAAFQSAIASDKG
+444 IPAAFQTAIASDKG

-492 FMHKAVVFCQNIKTS
+492 FMHKAVAFCQNIKAS

-525 SPSERRAV
+525 SPSERHAV
-533 VKIDARHV
+533 VRIDARHV

-557 NDVAADSDST
+557 NDAAADSDSS

-667 DLNKRKS
+667 DLNKHKS

-683 GLDAKRGADD
+683 GLDAKRGRSD
-693 DSDAAG
+693 DSDADVGAVLE
-699 STAATGA
+699 AT
-706 AQREKERRAVQLEF
+706 QRERERRAVQLEF
-720 AMKFSELQ
+720 SMKFTELQ

-766 VREEGPHKK
+766 VLEEGPHKK

-782 GLHKNLNPSVSRE
+782 GLHKNLNPSVSRA

-816 DYSFVRNNPVSV
+816 DYSFVKNNPVSV

-910 DVLHKEFNRSLT
+910 DVLKKEFNRSLT
-922 DENVHVL
+922 DENVHIL

-940 RLLQSGIIKPKD
+940 RLLQSGIIKSKD

-988 KKCYR
+988 KKSYR

-1058 AYPELER
+1058 TYPELER
-1065 HIAVKYAAGSK
+1065 HIATKYAAGSK

-1091 RWATDRLEEADRQER
+1091 RWATDRLEEADKQER

-1132 CLQKEFSSVY
+1132 CLQKEFSSIY
-1142 VFNLRG
+1142 VF
-1148 NQRTSGELSR
+1148 
-1158 KEGGKIFGSGSR
+1158 I
-1170 TPIAITI
+1170 
-1177 LVRKPNHIGTA
+1177 
-1188 AIHYEAVTDYLSREE
+1188 
-1203 KLSLVSERGSM
+1203 
-1214 LSDKMRLSS
+1214 
-1223 IEPNEVGDW
+1223 
-1232 INQRD
+1232 
-1237 GLFDTFI
+1237 
-1244 PLGDKDDKSTK
+1244 
-1255 TVFVPYYSRGC
+1255 
-1266 ASARDAWVYNYSR
+1266 
-1279 QALERNMASMIGF
+1279 
-1292 YNNHVHKFEH
+1292 
-1302 DSNNAE
+1302 
-1308 FEFDAQKISWSDSL
+1308 
-1322 KQGVLKHIRLH
+1322 
-1333 YHPECITTAMYRPF
+1333 
-1347 CKQMFFNYKPI
+1347 
-1358 LERTYQIPRLFPT
+1358 
-1371 PQSRNLVI
+1371 
-1379 CVSGV
+1379 
-1384 GARTFSVFITDT
+1384 
-1396 IPDLHILESGTQCFP
+1396 
-1411 LYLYE
+1411 
-1416 KNEHEMLSLFDQ
+1416 
-1428 KAGEYSRRDAITDF
+1428 
-1442 ILHRV
+1442 
-1447 RTQYGPRTTKEDVF
+1447 
-1461 YYVYGLLHAREYRER
+1461 
-1476 FASDLQKSLPRL
+1476 
-1488 PLVEDTKAFKA
+1488 
-1499 FAAAGRKLA
+1499 
-1508 ALHLNYE
+1508 
-1515 SVEQHPSVIIEN
+1515 
-1527 AAASPNVQQMR
+1527 
-1538 FGKTNGEE
+1538 
-1546 DRSVI
+1546 
-1551 VYNDKIRILNI
+1551 
-1562 PLRAYDWQVNG
+1562 
-1573 KSPIEWIMERYAVTV
+1573 
-1588 NRDSQI
+1588 
-1594 RNDPNDWC
+1594 
-1602 REHGQPRYILDLIGR
+1602 
-1617 IVNVSIQTLDLMASL
+1617 
-1632 PPLSFKTN
+1632 

>member
-1 MLMPF
+1 MMTPF
-6 TKILDKY
+6 TKILEKY

-21 NKGTRFEELIREYL
+21 DKGTRFEELMREYL
-35 WADPKYGVYL
+35 WADPKYGIL
-45 KDIWLWRDFP
+45 FDEIWLWRDFP
-55 SRKDFGSG
+55 FRKDFGSG

-70 VARTMDGH
+70 VARTMDGR

-87 QENASIQKAE
+87 KEDAYIQKAD

-105 MRHFNDENMQPTAFS
+105 MKQFNDENMLPTKFS

-126 TTDKFSSN
+126 TTDKFSAN
-134 AIEAFKNL
+134 AIESFKNL
-142 PTKHFIIGL
+142 PVKHFIIGL
-151 RQLINAPVDWGKLEE
+151 RNLVNAPVDWGKLEQ
-166 GAHGVGVVLNAREPL
+166 GAHGAGVVLNAREPL
-181 EHQDKAIEKFHE
+181 DHQKEAIAAFHE
-193 HFKSAQRG
+193 HFKSADRG

-214 SLKIAEKEVG
+214 SLKIAESEVG
-224 GDGLVLFLVPS
+224 DDGLVLFLVPS

-247 TFAATKIRP
+247 TFAAKKIRP
-256 MCVCSDAEVSK
+256 LCVCSDAEVSK
-267 KQRENDYGGF
+267 KQRANDYGGF

-290 ATIKQQFHALDAMKT
+290 ETIRQQVHALDMVRG

-322 IMEAQKELN
+322 IVEAQKMLN
-331 REASHAFDFDLII
+331 KKTPHAFDFDLII
-344 CDEAHRTTGVTVKGE
+344 CDEAHRTTGVTLK
-359 DDSAFVLVHD
+359 DDSDSAFVLVHD
-369 NENVFGQKRLYMTA
+369 NANVFGKKRLYMTA

-395 AKEADAYLCSMDDA
+395 AKESDAYLCSMDDVV
-409 AIYGEEVYRIGF
+409 IYGEEVYRIGF
-421 GEAVQKGLLSDYK
+421 GRAVEKGLLSDYK
-434 VLVLTVTKDE
+434 VLVLTVTKSE
-444 IPAAFQSAIASDKG
+444 IPAAFQSAIASEKG

-479 LLDRELVSKSDPG
+479 LLDRELVVKSDPG
-492 FMHKAVVFCQNIKTS
+492 FMHKAVAFCQNIKAS

-525 SPSERRAV
+525 SPAERNAV

-552 HLAWL
+552 HLTWL
-557 NDVAADSDST
+557 NEASADS

-607 RVMRRAPGKKYG
+607 RVMRKAPGKRYG

-683 GLDAKRGADD
+683 GLDSKRGRGVDVD
-693 DSDAAG
+693 RDVG
-699 STAATGA
+699 SALEA
-706 AQREKERRAVQLEF
+706 AQEERKRRAVQLEF
-720 AMKFSELQ
+720 ALKFPELQ

-736 KKVGTRRYW
+736 KKVGSRRYW

-756 ERHIARIKRL
+756 EKHIERIKRL
-766 VREEGPHKK
+766 VVEDGSHKE

-816 DYSFVRNNPVSV
+816 DYSFVKNNPVSV

-841 PTAEMDVMAKFY
+841 PTAEMEVMARFY
-853 KSIKERCSG
+853 KSIRERCSG

-910 DVLHKEFNRSLT
+910 DVLKKEFNRSLT
-922 DENVHVL
+922 DENVHIL

-976 NIENVYHDLMGE
+976 NIENVYHDLVGE
-988 KKCYR
+988 KKNYR

-1028 RQKKAPIRIIIGN
+1028 RQKKAPIRIIMGN

-1058 AYPELER
+1058 TYPELER
-1065 HIAVKYAAGSK
+1065 HIARTYAAGSK
-1076 ATNKNSLYDSYIKAF
+1076 ATNKNSLYDSCFEALGKGVAF
-1091 RWATDRLEEADRQER
+1091 
-1106 RNGGG
+1106 
-1111 IIAFIS
+1111 
-1117 NAGWIDGNAMDGFRK
+1117 
-1132 CLQKEFSSVY
+1132 
-1142 VFNLRG
+1142 
-1148 NQRTSGELSR
+1148 
-1158 KEGGKIFGSGSR
+1158 
-1170 TPIAITI
+1170 
-1177 LVRKPNHIGTA
+1177 
-1188 AIHYEAVTDYLSREE
+1188 
-1203 KLSLVSERGSM
+1203 
-1214 LSDKMRLSS
+1214 
-1223 IEPNEVGDW
+1223 
-1232 INQRD
+1232 
-1237 GLFDTFI
+1237 
-1244 PLGDKDDKSTK
+1244 DKS
-1255 TVFVPYYSRGC
+1255 
-1266 ASARDAWVYNYSR
+1266 
-1279 QALERNMASMIGF
+1279 
-1292 YNNHVHKFEH
+1292 
-1302 DSNNAE
+1302 
-1308 FEFDAQKISWSDSL
+1308 
-1322 KQGVLKHIRLH
+1322 
-1333 YHPECITTAMYRPF
+1333 
-1347 CKQMFFNYKPI
+1347 
-1358 LERTYQIPRLFPT
+1358 
-1371 PQSRNLVI
+1371 
-1379 CVSGV
+1379 
-1384 GARTFSVFITDT
+1384 
-1396 IPDLHILESGTQCFP
+1396 
-1411 LYLYE
+1411 
-1416 KNEHEMLSLFDQ
+1416 
-1428 KAGEYSRRDAITDF
+1428 
-1442 ILHRV
+1442 
-1447 RTQYGPRTTKEDVF
+1447 
-1461 YYVYGLLHAREYRER
+1461 
-1476 FASDLQKSLPRL
+1476 
-1488 PLVEDTKAFKA
+1488 
-1499 FAAAGRKLA
+1499 
-1508 ALHLNYE
+1508 
-1515 SVEQHPSVIIEN
+1515 
-1527 AAASPNVQQMR
+1527 
-1538 FGKTNGEE
+1538 
-1546 DRSVI
+1546 
-1551 VYNDKIRILNI
+1551 
-1562 PLRAYDWQVNG
+1562 
-1573 KSPIEWIMERYAVTV
+1573 SPISAC
-1588 NRDSQI
+1588 N
-1594 RNDPNDWC
+1594 
-1602 REHGQPRYILDLIGR
+1602 
-1617 IVNVSIQTLDLMASL
+1617 
-1632 PPLSFKTN
+1632 

>member
-1 MLMPF
+1 MLTPF
-6 TKILDKY
+6 TKILEKY
-13 RRESFSEA
+13 RRESFSEVD
-21 NKGTRFEELIREYL
+21 KGTRFEELMREYL
-35 WADPKYGVYL
+35 WSDPKYAMFF
-45 KDIWLWRDFP
+45 DEIWLWRDFP
-55 SRKDFGSG
+55 FRKDFGSG

-70 VARTMDGH
+70 VARAHDGQ

-87 QENASIQKAE
+87 KEDKYIQKAD

-105 MRHFNDENMQPTAFS
+105 MKQFSDENMQPTKFS

-126 TTDKFSSN
+126 TTDKFSAN
-134 AIEAFKNL
+134 AIESFKNL
-142 PTKHFIIGL
+142 PIKHFIIGL
-151 RQLINAPVDWGKLEE
+151 RNLINAPVDWGKLER
-166 GAHGVGVVLNAREPL
+166 GAHGTGVVLNEREPH
-181 EHQDKAIEKFHE
+181 EHQNDAIKAFHE
-193 HFKSAQRG
+193 HFKTAQRG

-214 SLKIAEKEVG
+214 SLKIAEMEVG
-224 GDGLVLFLVPS
+224 SDGLVLFLVPS

-247 TFAATKIRP
+247 TFAAKKIRP
-256 MCVCSDAEVSK
+256 MCVCSDSEVSK

-290 ATIKQQFHALDAMKT
+290 DTIKLQFHSLDLMKK

-322 IMEAQKELN
+322 IIEAQKELN
-331 REASHAFDFDLII
+331 KEVAHSFDFDLII
-344 CDEAHRTTGVTVKGE
+344 CDEAHRTTGVTLK
-359 DDSAFVLVHD
+359 DDSDSAFVLVHD
-369 NENVFGQKRLYMTA
+369 NENVFGKKRIYMTA

-395 AKEADAYLCSMDDA
+395 AKEADAYLCSMDDVS
-409 AIYGEEVYRIGF
+409 IYGEEVYRIGF
-421 GEAVQKGLLSDYK
+421 GKAVEQGLLSDYK
-434 VLVLTVTKDE
+434 VLVLTVTKKE
-444 IPAAFQSAIASDKG
+444 IPAAFQEAIATEKG

-479 LLDRELVSKSDPG
+479 LLDKELVSKTDPG
-492 FMHKAVVFCQNIKTS
+492 FMHKAVAFCQNIKAS

-525 SPSERRAV
+525 TPAERREV
-533 VKIDARHV
+533 VRIDARHV

-552 HLAWL
+552 HLSWL
-557 NDVAADSDST
+557 NDVAADSK

-607 RVMRRAPGKKYG
+607 RVMRRAAGKKYG

-674 DRILVDTIP
+674 DRIIVDTIP
-683 GLDAKRGADD
+683 GLGSKRGKSEDVD
-693 DSDAAG
+693 TGAG
-699 STAATGA
+699 AVIEA

-720 AMKFSELQ
+720 SMKFTELQ

-756 ERHIARIKRL
+756 EKHIARIKRL
-766 VREEGPHKK
+766 VLEEGPHKR

-816 DYSFVRNNPVSV
+816 DYSFVKNNPVSI

-841 PTAEMDVMAKFY
+841 PTAEMEVMARFY
-853 KSIKERCSG
+853 KSIKERCAG

-910 DVLHKEFNRSLT
+910 DVLKKEFNRSLS
-922 DENVHVL
+922 DENVHIL

-952 LPRKYEREL
+952 LPRKYENEL
-961 HANELVLLAYYIASI
+961 HANEIVLLAYYIASI
-976 NIENVYHDLMGE
+976 NIENVYHDLIGE
-988 KKCYR
+988 KKNYR

-1058 AYPELER
+1058 TYPELER
-1065 HIAVKYAAGSK
+1065 HIAAKYAAGSK

-1091 RWATDRLEEADRQER
+1091 RWATDRLEEADKQEK

-1111 IIAFIS
+1111 VIAFIS

-1132 CLQKEFSSVY
+1132 CLQKEFSSIY

-1170 TPIAITI
+1170 TPISITI
-1177 LVRKPNHIGTA
+1177 LVRKPNHTGSAT
-1188 AIHYEAVTDYLSREE
+1188 IHYEAVADYLSREE
-1203 KLSLVSERGSM
+1203 KLALVSERGSM
-1214 LSDKMRLSS
+1214 LSDKMSLSS
-1223 IEPNEVGDW
+1223 IAPNQAGDW

-1237 GLFDTFI
+1237 GLFETFI
-1244 PLGDKDDKSTK
+1244 PIGDKEEKAKK
-1255 TVFVPYYSRGC
+1255 TFFVPFYSCGVKTQRDTWC
-1266 ASARDAWVYNYSR
+1266 YNFCKEVLASSMRRTIDFYNEHIGKEPAYSSTHINWTR
-1279 QALERNMASMIGF
+1279 ATLNNLERGKKTSF
-1292 YNNHVHKFEH
+1292 
-1302 DSNNAE
+1302 
-1308 FEFDAQKISWSDSL
+1308 SDES
-1322 KQGVLKHIRLH
+1322 I
-1333 YHPECITTAMYRPF
+1333 CTAMYRPF
-1347 CKQMFFNYKPI
+1347 CKQNLYFDRFWNEMV
-1358 LERTYQIPRLFPT
+1358 YQIPRLFPT
-1371 PQSRNLVI
+1371 PQSKNLVI
-1379 CVSGV
+1379 CTAGV
-1384 GARTFSVFITDT
+1384 GAKTFSALITDQ

-1411 LYLYE
+1411 LYWYE
-1416 KNEHEMLSLFDQ
+1416 KIERDALSLFDNCNNDYTRHS
-1428 KAGEYSRRDAITDF
+1428 GVTDF
-1442 ILHRV
+1442 ILQRA
-1447 RTQYGPRTTKEDVF
+1447 REEYGPKTSAEDIF
-1461 YYVYGLLHAREYRER
+1461 YYVYGLLHSTDYRKK
-1476 FASDLQKSLPRL
+1476 FSADLTKTLPRI
-1488 PLVEDTKAFKA
+1488 PLVGSPQEFKA
-1499 FAAAGRKLA
+1499 FVKAGRRLA
-1508 ALHLNYE
+1508 DLHLNYE
-1515 SVEQHPSVIIEN
+1515 TGPLCQQLIITGDNPNKLNVTKMRFPSKEEKGTILFNDSAKIEN
-1527 AAASPNVQQMR
+1527 
-1538 FGKTNGEE
+1538 
-1546 DRSVI
+1546 
-1551 VYNDKIRILNI
+1551 I
-1562 PLRAYDWQVNG
+1562 PMAAYDYVVNG
-1573 KSPIEWIMERYAVTV
+1573 KSAVEWVMERYAVTK
-1588 NRDSQI
+1588 NADSGI
-1594 RNDPNDWC
+1594 VNDPNLWSDN
-1602 REHGQPRYILDLIGR
+1602 HRYILDL
-1617 IVNVSIQTLDLMASL
+1617 VSRVIQMSVETQKVIAGLPKLDFS
-1632 PPLSFKTN
+1632 SQKS

>member
-247 TFAATKIRP
+247 TFAAMKIRP

-492 FMHKAVVFCQNIKTS
+492 FMHKAVAFCQNIKTS

-766 VREEGPHKK
+766 VLEEGPHKR

-782 GLHKNLNPSVSRE
+782 GLHKNLNPSVSRD

-1177 LVRKPNHIGTA
+1177 LVRKPNHIGNA

-1214 LSDKMRLSS
+1214 LSDKMGLSS

-1255 TVFVPYYSRGC
+1255 TIFVPYYSRGC

-1279 QALERNMASMIGF
+1279 LALERNMASMIGF
-1292 YNNHVHKFEH
+1292 YNNHVHKFEQ
-1302 DSNNAE
+1302 DSNKAE

-1358 LERTYQIPRLFPT
+1358 LERTYQIPRLFPS

-1384 GARTFSVFITDT
+1384 GVTKEFSCIIVDT
-1396 IPDLHILESGTQCFP
+1396 IPDLELIGKSQCFP
-1411 LYLYE
+1411 LYWYE
-1416 KNEHEMLSLFDQ
+1416 KNELSLFD
-1428 KAGEYSRRDAITDF
+1428 KGNEDYRRHSGISDF
-1442 ILHRV
+1442 ILQRA
-1447 RTQYGPRTTKEDVF
+1447 REEYGPKVTPEDVF
-1461 YYVYGLLHAREYRER
+1461 FYVYGLLHSPDYRKR
-1476 FASDLQKSLPRL
+1476 FSSDLKKTLARI
-1488 PLVEDTKAFKA
+1488 PLVATAQDFKA
-1499 FAAAGRKLA
+1499 FVKAGRKLVD
-1508 ALHLNYE
+1508 LHLNYE
-1515 SVEQHPSVIIEN
+1515 TGPLCSQLIITGDKTNNLKVSKMRFPSKDDKGTILFNDSVKIEN
-1527 AAASPNVQQMR
+1527 IPMAAYEYV
-1538 FGKTNGEE
+1538 
-1546 DRSVI
+1546 
-1551 VYNDKIRILNI
+1551 
-1562 PLRAYDWQVNG
+1562 VNG
-1573 KSPIEWIMERYAVTV
+1573 KSAIEWVMERYAVTTNV
-1588 NRDSQI
+1588 DSGI
-1594 RNDPNDWC
+1594 VNDPNLWSDN
-1602 REHGQPRYILDLIGR
+1602 PRYILDLVSRVIQMSVETQK
-1617 IVNVSIQTLDLMASL
+1617 IVASL
-1632 PPLSFKTN
+1632 PKLEF

>member
-1 MLMPF
+1 MLTPF
-6 TKILDKY
+6 VKILEKY
-13 RRESFSEA
+13 RHDSFSEA
-21 NKGTRFEELIREYL
+21 DKGSRFEELMREYL
-35 WADPKYGVYL
+35 WNDPKYSIFFNE
-45 KDIWLWRDFP
+45 IWLWREFP
-55 SRKDFGSG
+55 FRKDFGTG

-70 VARTMDGH
+70 VARTHDGK

-87 QENASIQKAE
+87 KEDTYIQKAD

-105 MRHFNDENMQPTAFS
+105 MKQFNDENMQPTKFS

-134 AIEAFKNL
+134 AIESFKNL
-142 PTKHFIIGL
+142 PVKHFIIGL
-151 RQLINAPVDWGKLEE
+151 RNLINAPVDWGKLEA
-166 GAHGVGVVLNAREPL
+166 GAHGSGIVLNEREPL
-181 EHQDKAIEKFHE
+181 DHQKDAIAAFHE
-193 HFKSAQRG
+193 HFKTAQRG

-224 GDGLVLFLVPS
+224 DDGLVLFLVPS

-247 TFAATKIRP
+247 TFAFKKIRP

-290 ATIKQQFHALDAMKT
+290 DTIKQQFCALNFMKK

-322 IMEAQKELN
+322 VIEAQKELN
-331 REASHAFDFDLII
+331 KDVAHSFDFDLII
-344 CDEAHRTTGVTVKGE
+344 CDEAHRTTGVTLK
-359 DDSAFVLVHD
+359 DDSDSAFVLVHD
-369 NENVFGQKRLYMTA
+369 NDNVFGKKRVYMTA

-395 AKEADAYLCSMDDA
+395 AKEADAYLCSMDDV
-409 AIYGEEVYRIGF
+409 AIYGDEVYRIGF
-421 GEAVQKGLLSDYK
+421 GKAVEQGLLSDYK
-434 VLVLTVTKDE
+434 VLVLTVTNNE
-444 IPAAFQSAIASDKG
+444 IPAAFQKAIATEKG
-458 EVRADDV
+458 EVHADDV

-479 LLDRELVSKSDPG
+479 LLDKELVSKTDPG
-492 FMHKAVVFCQNIKTS
+492 FMHKAVAFCQNIKAS

-525 SPSERRAV
+525 TPSERRQV
-533 VKIDARHV
+533 VKIDSCHV

-552 HLAWL
+552 HLSWL
-557 NDVAADSDST
+557 NDVSSESS

-674 DRILVDTIP
+674 DRIIVDTIP
-683 GLDAKRGADD
+683 GLDSKRGAGGDVD
-693 DSDAAG
+693 TDVG
-699 STAATGA
+699 SVIES
-706 AQREKERRAVQLEF
+706 AQREKQRRAVQLEF
-720 AMKFSELQ
+720 SMKFTELQ
-728 GIIYARMV
+728 SVIYARMV

-756 ERHIARIKRL
+756 EKHIERIKRL
-766 VREEGPHKK
+766 VLEDGPHKD
-775 AFDEFVE
+775 AFNEFVE
-782 GLHKNLNPSVSRE
+782 GLHKNLNPSVSSE

-816 DYSFVRNNPVSV
+816 DYSFVKNNPISV

-841 PTAEMDVMAKFY
+841 PTAEMEVMARFY

-897 PVECVDFIIRSVE
+897 PVECVDFIIHSVE
-910 DVLHKEFNRSLT
+910 DVLNKEFNRSLS
-922 DENVHVL
+922 DENVHIL

-940 RLLQSGIIKPKD
+940 RLLQSGIIKQKD

-976 NIENVYHDLMGE
+976 NIENVYHDLIGE
-988 KKCYR
+988 KEKYR

-1013 KLFSEMFHSNSERVI
+1013 KLFSEIFHSNSERVI

-1058 AYPELER
+1058 TYPELER
-1065 HIAVKYAAGSK
+1065 HIASKYAAGSK

-1091 RWATDRLEEADRQER
+1091 RWATDRLEEADKQEK

-1132 CLQKEFSSVY
+1132 CLQKEFSSIY

-1148 NQRTSGELSR
+1148 NCRTSGEQRR
-1158 KEGGKIFGSGSR
+1158 KESGNVFGEGSR
-1170 TPIAITI
+1170 TPISITI
-1177 LVRKPNHIGTA
+1177 LVRKPKKDPNELANILYKDIG
-1188 AIHYEAVTDYLSREE
+1188 DYLTRED
-1203 KLSLVSERGSM
+1203 KLKTIRDYSSM
-1214 LSDKMRLSS
+1214 LSASIGLSS
-1223 IEPNEVGDW
+1223 IVPNEAGDW

-1244 PLGDKDDKSTK
+1244 PLGDKDSKSEK
-1255 TVFVPYYSRGC
+1255 TFFVPYYSCGVKTQRDTWC
-1266 ASARDAWVYNYSR
+1266 YNFSNKVLASSMKRTINFYNDHVGKKPTYSTTHINWTR
-1279 QALERNMASMIGF
+1279 ATLGNLERCKTTSF
-1292 YNNHVHKFEH
+1292 SS
-1302 DSNNAE
+1302 DC
-1308 FEFDAQKISWSDSL
+1308 IS
-1322 KQGVLKHIRLH
+1322 
-1333 YHPECITTAMYRPF
+1333 TAMYRPF
-1347 CKQMFFNYKPI
+1347 CKQNLYFDRFWNEMV
-1358 LERTYQIPRLFPT
+1358 YQIPRLFPT
-1371 PQSRNLVI
+1371 PQSKNLVI
-1379 CVSGV
+1379 CTAGV
-1384 GARTFSVFITDT
+1384 GAKTFSTLITDH
-1396 IPDLHILESGTQCFP
+1396 IPDLHVLESGTQCFP
-1411 LYLYE
+1411 LYVFE
-1416 KNEHEMLSLFDQ
+1416 KNDRDTLSLFDNNS
-1428 KAGEYSRRDAITDF
+1428 AEYTRRSAITGF
-1442 ILHRV
+1442 ILGRAREVH
-1447 RTQYGPRTTKEDVF
+1447 GPKISSEDIF
-1461 YYVYGLLHAREYRER
+1461 YYVYGILHSCEYRKR
-1476 FASDLQKSLPRL
+1476 FSADLTKALPRIPFDL
-1488 PLVEDTKAFKA
+1488 STQDFKS
-1499 FAAAGRKLA
+1499 FVKAGRKLA
-1508 ALHLNYE
+1508 DLHLNYE
-1515 SVEQHPSVIIEN
+1515 TGPLCQQLIITGDGDPNKLKVTKMRFPSKENKGTIRFNESVKIEN
-1527 AAASPNVQQMR
+1527 
-1538 FGKTNGEE
+1538 
-1546 DRSVI
+1546 
-1551 VYNDKIRILNI
+1551 I
-1562 PLRAYDWQVNG
+1562 PMVAYDYVVNG
-1573 KSPIEWIMERYAVTV
+1573 KSAVEWIMERYAVTK
-1588 NRDSQI
+1588 NSDSGI
-1594 RNDPNDWC
+1594 VNDPNLWSDN
-1602 REHGQPRYILDLIGR
+1602 PRYILDLVSRVIQMSVETQK
-1617 IVNVSIQTLDLMASL
+1617 IVVGLPKLDFS
-1632 PPLSFKTN
+1632 SQRS

>member
-1 MLMPF
+1 MTPF
-6 TKILDKY
+6 TKILEKY
-13 RRESFSEA
+13 CRESFSEA
-21 NKGTRFEELIREYL
+21 DKGTRFEELMREYL
-35 WADPKYGVYL
+35 WADPKYGIL
-45 KDIWLWRDFP
+45 FDEIWLWRDFP
-55 SRKDFGSG
+55 FRKDFGSG

-70 VARTMDGH
+70 VARTMDGR

-87 QENASIQKAE
+87 KEGTYIQKAD

-105 MRHFNDENMQPTAFS
+105 MKQFSDENMQPTKFS

-126 TTDKFSSN
+126 TTDKFSAN
-134 AIEAFKNL
+134 AIESFKNL
-142 PTKHFIIGL
+142 PVKHFIIGL
-151 RQLINAPVDWGKLEE
+151 RNLINAPVDWAKIEQ
-166 GAHGVGVVLNAREPL
+166 GAHGMGVVLNAREPL
-181 EHQDKAIEKFHE
+181 DHQKEAIDAFRE
-193 HFKSAQRG
+193 HFKTAQRG

-224 GDGLVLFLVPS
+224 SDGLVLFLVPS

-247 TFAATKIRP
+247 TFAAKKIRP

-290 ATIKQQFHALDAMKT
+290 DTIKLQFHSLDLMKK

-322 IMEAQKELN
+322 IIEAQKELN
-331 REASHAFDFDLII
+331 KEVAHSFDFDLVV
-344 CDEAHRTTGVTVKGE
+344 CDEAHRTTGVTLK
-359 DDSAFVLVHD
+359 DDSDSAFVLVHD
-369 NENVFGQKRLYMTA
+369 NENVFGKKRIYMTA

-395 AKEADAYLCSMDDA
+395 AKEADAYLCSMDDV

-421 GEAVQKGLLSDYK
+421 GKAVEQGLLSDYK
-434 VLVLTVTKDE
+434 VLVLTVTNKE
-444 IPAAFQSAIASDKG
+444 IPAAFQEAIATEKG

-479 LLDRELVSKSDPG
+479 LLDKELVSKTDPG
-492 FMHKAVVFCQNIKTS
+492 FMHKAVAFCQNIKAS

-525 SPSERRAV
+525 TPAERREV
-533 VKIDARHV
+533 VKIDACHV

-552 HLAWL
+552 HLSWL
-557 NDVAADSDST
+557 NDVAADSK

-607 RVMRRAPGKKYG
+607 RVMRRTAGKKYG

-674 DRILVDTIP
+674 DRIIVDTIP
-683 GLDAKRGADD
+683 GLGSKRGRSEDVD
-693 DSDAAG
+693 TD
-699 STAATGA
+699 TGAVIEA

-720 AMKFSELQ
+720 SMKFTELQ
-728 GIIYARMV
+728 SIIYARMV

-756 ERHIARIKRL
+756 EKHIARIKRL
-766 VREEGPHKK
+766 VLEEGPHKN

-816 DYSFVRNNPVSV
+816 DYSFVKNNPVSV

-841 PTAEMDVMAKFY
+841 PTAEMEVMARFY
-853 KSIKERCSG
+853 KSIKERCAG

-910 DVLHKEFNRSLT
+910 DVLKKEFNRSLS
-922 DENVHVL
+922 DENVHIL

-940 RLLQSGIIKPKD
+940 RLLQSGIIKLKD
-952 LPRKYEREL
+952 LPRKYENEL

-976 NIENVYHDLMGE
+976 NIENVYHDLIGE
-988 KKCYR
+988 KKNYR

-1058 AYPELER
+1058 TYPELER
-1065 HIAVKYAAGSK
+1065 HIATKYAAGSK

-1091 RWATDRLEEADRQER
+1091 RWATDRLEEADKQEK

-1132 CLQKEFSSVY
+1132 CLQKEFSSIY

-1148 NQRTSGELSR
+1148 NCRTSGEQRR
-1158 KEGGKIFGSGSR
+1158 KESGNVFGEGSR
-1170 TPIAITI
+1170 TPISITI
-1177 LVRKPNHIGTA
+1177 LVRKPKKDPDELA
-1188 AIHYEAVTDYLSREE
+1188 AILYKDIGDYLTRED
-1203 KLSLVSERGSM
+1203 KLKTIKDFGSM
-1214 LSDKMRLSS
+1214 LSASIGLSS
-1223 IEPNEVGDW
+1223 IAPNQAGDW

-1237 GLFDTFI
+1237 GLFETFI
-1244 PLGDKDDKSTK
+1244 PIGDKEEKSEK
-1255 TVFVPYYSRGC
+1255 TFFVPFYSCGVKTQRDTWC
-1266 ASARDAWVYNYSR
+1266 YNFCKEVLASSMRRTIDFYNGHIGKVPTYSSTHINWTR
-1279 QALERNMASMIGF
+1279 ATLNNLERGKKTAFSEQSI
-1292 YNNHVHKFEH
+1292 
-1302 DSNNAE
+1302 
-1308 FEFDAQKISWSDSL
+1308 
-1322 KQGVLKHIRLH
+1322 
-1333 YHPECITTAMYRPF
+1333 CTAMYRPF
-1347 CKQMFFNYKPI
+1347 CKQNLYFDRFWNEMV
-1358 LERTYQIPRLFPT
+1358 YQIPRLFPT
-1371 PQSRNLVI
+1371 PQSKNLVI
-1379 CVSGV
+1379 CTAGV
-1384 GARTFSVFITDT
+1384 GSKTFSALITDQ

-1411 LYLYE
+1411 LYWYE
-1416 KNEHEMLSLFDQ
+1416 KNERDTLSLFDN
-1428 KAGEYSRRDAITDF
+1428 GNSDYSRRSGLTDF
-1442 ILHRV
+1442 IIQRA
-1447 RTQYGPRTTKEDVF
+1447 REEYGPKTSAEDVF
-1461 YYVYGLLHAREYRER
+1461 YYVYGLLHSTDYRKK
-1476 FASDLQKSLPRL
+1476 FAADLTKDLPRI
-1488 PLVEDTKAFKA
+1488 PLVVSPQDFKA
-1499 FAAAGRKLA
+1499 FMKAGRKLA
-1508 ALHLNYE
+1508 DLHLNYE
-1515 SVEQHPSVIIEN
+1515 TGPLCQQLIITGDKPSKLNVTKMRFPSKEDKGTILFNDSVKIEN
-1527 AAASPNVQQMR
+1527 
-1538 FGKTNGEE
+1538 
-1546 DRSVI
+1546 
-1551 VYNDKIRILNI
+1551 I
-1562 PLRAYDWQVNG
+1562 PMAAYDYVVNG
-1573 KSPIEWIMERYAVTV
+1573 KSAIEWVMERYAVTK
-1588 NRDSQI
+1588 NADSGI
-1594 RNDPNDWC
+1594 VNDPNLWSDN
-1602 REHGQPRYILDLIGR
+1602 PRYILDLVSRVIQMSVETQK
-1617 IVNVSIQTLDLMASL
+1617 IVAGLPKLDFS
-1632 PPLSFKTN
+1632 SQKS

>member
-1 MLMPF
+1 M
-6 TKILDKY
+6 
-13 RRESFSEA
+13 
-21 NKGTRFEELIREYL
+21 
-35 WADPKYGVYL
+35 
-45 KDIWLWRDFP
+45 
-55 SRKDFGSG
+55 
-63 HDVGIDL
+63 
-70 VARTMDGH
+70 
-78 YWAIQCKCY
+78 
-87 QENASIQKAE
+87 
-97 VDTFITTA
+97 
-105 MRHFNDENMQPTAFS
+105 
-120 QLVWIA
+120 
-126 TTDKFSSN
+126 
-134 AIEAFKNL
+134 
-142 PTKHFIIGL
+142 
-151 RQLINAPVDWGKLEE
+151 
-166 GAHGVGVVLNAREPL
+166 
-181 EHQDKAIEKFHE
+181 
-193 HFKSAQRG
+193 
-201 RLIMACGTGKTYT
+201 
-214 SLKIAEKEVG
+214 
-224 GDGLVLFLVPS
+224 PS

-247 TFAATKIRP
+247 TFAAKKIRP

-290 ATIKQQFHALDAMKT
+290 DAIKLQFHSLDLMKK

-322 IMEAQKELN
+322 IIEAQKELN
-331 REASHAFDFDLII
+331 KEVAHSFDFDLII
-344 CDEAHRTTGVTVKGE
+344 CDEAHRTTGVTLK
-359 DDSAFVLVHD
+359 DDSDSAFVLVHD
-369 NENVFGQKRLYMTA
+369 NENVFGKKRIYMTA

-395 AKEADAYLCSMDDA
+395 AKEADAYLCSMDDV

-421 GEAVQKGLLSDYK
+421 GKAVEQGLLSDYK
-434 VLVLTVTKDE
+434 VLVLTVTKQE
-444 IPAAFQSAIASDKG
+444 IPAAFQEAIATEKG

-479 LLDRELVSKSDPG
+479 LLDKELVSKSDPG
-492 FMHKAVVFCQNIKTS
+492 FMHKAVAFCQNIKAS

-525 SPSERRAV
+525 TPAERREV
-533 VKIDARHV
+533 VKIDACHV

-552 HLAWL
+552 RLSWL
-557 NDVAADSDST
+557 NDVAADSK
-567 DCHILTNV
+567 DCRILTNV

-607 RVMRRAPGKKYG
+607 RVMRRADGKKYG

-674 DRILVDTIP
+674 DRIIVDTIP
-683 GLDAKRGADD
+683 GLGSKRGRSEDVD
-693 DSDAAG
+693 TDAGAVIE
-699 STAATGA
+699 A

-720 AMKFSELQ
+720 SMKFTELQ
-728 GIIYARMV
+728 SIIYARMV

-756 ERHIARIKRL
+756 EKHIARIKRL
-766 VREEGPHKK
+766 VLEEGPHKK

-782 GLHKNLNPSVSRE
+782 GLHKNLNPSVSHE

-816 DYSFVRNNPVSV
+816 DYSFVKNNPVSV
-828 SMQKMID
+828 SMQKMFD

-841 PTAEMDVMAKFY
+841 PTAEMEVMARFY
-853 KSIKERCSG
+853 KSIKERCAG

-910 DVLHKEFNRSLT
+910 DVLKKEFNRSLS
-922 DENVHVL
+922 DENVHIL

-952 LPRKYEREL
+952 LPRKYANEL
-961 HANELVLLAYYIASI
+961 HANEIVLLAYYIASI
-976 NIENVYHDLMGE
+976 NIENVYHDLIGE
-988 KKCYR
+988 KKNYR

-1058 AYPELER
+1058 TYPELER
-1065 HIAVKYAAGSK
+1065 HIATKYAAGSK

-1091 RWATDRLEEADRQER
+1091 RWATDRLEEADRQEK

-1132 CLQKEFSSVY
+1132 CLQKEFSSIY

-1148 NQRTSGELSR
+1148 NCRTSGEQRR
-1158 KEGGKIFGSGSR
+1158 KESGNVFGEGSR
-1170 TPIAITI
+1170 TPISITI
-1177 LVRKPNHIGTA
+1177 LVRKPKKAPDELA
-1188 AIHYEAVTDYLSREE
+1188 AILYKDIGDYLTRED
-1203 KLSLVSERGSM
+1203 KLKTIKDFGSM
-1214 LSDKMRLSS
+1214 LSASIGLSS
-1223 IEPNEVGDW
+1223 IAPNEAGDW

-1237 GLFDTFI
+1237 SLFETFI
-1244 PLGDKDDKSTK
+1244 PIGDKEEKSQK
-1255 TVFVPYYSRGC
+1255 TFFVPFYSCGVKTQRDTWC
-1266 ASARDAWVYNYSR
+1266 YNFSKEVLASSMRRTIDFYNEHIGKEPTYSSTHINWTR
-1279 QALERNMASMIGF
+1279 ATLNNLERGKKTSFSGESI
-1292 YNNHVHKFEH
+1292 
-1302 DSNNAE
+1302 
-1308 FEFDAQKISWSDSL
+1308 
-1322 KQGVLKHIRLH
+1322 
-1333 YHPECITTAMYRPF
+1333 CTAMYRPF
-1347 CKQMFFNYKPI
+1347 CKQNLYFDRFWNEMV
-1358 LERTYQIPRLFPT
+1358 YQIPRLFPT
-1371 PQSRNLVI
+1371 PQSKNLVI
-1379 CVSGV
+1379 CTAGV
-1384 GARTFSVFITDT
+1384 GSKTFSALITDQ

-1411 LYLYE
+1411 LYWYE
-1416 KNEHEMLSLFDQ
+1416 KNERDTLSLFDN
-1428 KAGEYSRRDAITDF
+1428 GNSDHSRRSGLTDF
-1442 ILHRV
+1442 ILQRA
-1447 RTQYGPRTTKEDVF
+1447 REEYGPKTSAEDVF
-1461 YYVYGLLHAREYRER
+1461 YYVYGLLHSIDYRKK
-1476 FASDLQKSLPRL
+1476 FASDLTKDLPRI
-1488 PLVEDTKAFKA
+1488 PLIGSTLDFKV
-1499 FAAAGRKLA
+1499 FVKAGRKLA
-1508 ALHLNYE
+1508 DLHLNYE
-1515 SVEQHPSVIIEN
+1515 TGPLCQQLIITGDKPNKLNVTKMRFPSKEDKGTILFNDSVKIEN
-1527 AAASPNVQQMR
+1527 
-1538 FGKTNGEE
+1538 
-1546 DRSVI
+1546 
-1551 VYNDKIRILNI
+1551 I
-1562 PLRAYDWQVNG
+1562 PMMAYDYVVNG
-1573 KSPIEWIMERYAVTV
+1573 KSAVEWVMERYAITK
-1588 NRDSQI
+1588 NADSGI
-1594 RNDPNDWC
+1594 VNDPNLWSDN
-1602 REHGQPRYILDLIGR
+1602 PRYILDLLSRVIQMSVETQK
-1617 IVNVSIQTLDLMASL
+1617 IVAGLPKLDFTSQK
-1632 PPLSFKTN
+1632 S

>member
-1 MLMPF
+1 MLTPF
-6 TKILDKY
+6 VKILEKY
-13 RRESFSEA
+13 RRDSFSEA
-21 NKGTRFEELIREYL
+21 DKGSRFEELMREYL
-35 WADPKYGVYL
+35 WNDPKYSIFFNE
-45 KDIWLWRDFP
+45 IWLWREFP
-55 SRKDFGSG
+55 FRKDFGTG

-70 VARTMDGH
+70 VARTHDGK

-87 QENASIQKAE
+87 KEDTYIQKAD

-105 MRHFNDENMQPTAFS
+105 MKQFNDENMQPTKFS

-134 AIEAFKNL
+134 AIESFKNL
-142 PTKHFIIGL
+142 PVKHFIIGL
-151 RQLINAPVDWGKLEE
+151 RNLINAPVDWGKLEA
-166 GAHGVGVVLNAREPL
+166 GAHGSGIVLNEREPL
-181 EHQDKAIEKFHE
+181 EHQKDAIAAFHE
-193 HFKSAQRG
+193 HFKTAQRG

-224 GDGLVLFLVPS
+224 DDGLVLFLVPS

-247 TFAATKIRP
+247 TFAAKKIRP

-290 ATIKQQFHALDAMKT
+290 DTIKQQFCALNFMKK

-322 IMEAQKELN
+322 VIEAQKELN
-331 REASHAFDFDLII
+331 KDVAHSFDFDLII
-344 CDEAHRTTGVTVKGE
+344 CDEAHRTTGVTLK
-359 DDSAFVLVHD
+359 DDSDSAFVLVHD
-369 NENVFGQKRLYMTA
+369 NDNVFGKKRVYMTA

-395 AKEADAYLCSMDDA
+395 AKEADAYLCSMDDV
-409 AIYGEEVYRIGF
+409 AIYGDEVYRIGF
-421 GEAVQKGLLSDYK
+421 GKAVEQGLLSDYK
-434 VLVLTVTKDE
+434 VLVLTVTNNE
-444 IPAAFQSAIASDKG
+444 IPAAFQKAIATEKG

-479 LLDRELVSKSDPG
+479 LLDKELVSKTDPG
-492 FMHKAVVFCQNIKTS
+492 FMHKAVAFCQNIKAS

-525 SPSERRAV
+525 TPSDRRQV
-533 VKIDARHV
+533 VKIDSCHV

-552 HLAWL
+552 HLSWL
-557 NDVAADSDST
+557 NDVSSESS

-674 DRILVDTIP
+674 DRIIVDTIP
-683 GLDAKRGADD
+683 GLDSKRGAGGDVD
-693 DSDAAG
+693 TDVG
-699 STAATGA
+699 SVIES
-706 AQREKERRAVQLEF
+706 AQREKQRRAVQLEF
-720 AMKFSELQ
+720 SMKFTELQ
-728 GIIYARMV
+728 SVIYARMV

-756 ERHIARIKRL
+756 EKHIERIKRL
-766 VREEGPHKK
+766 VLEDGPHKD
-775 AFDEFVE
+775 AFNEFVE
-782 GLHKNLNPSVSRE
+782 GLHKNLNPSVSSE

-816 DYSFVRNNPVSV
+816 DYSFVKNNPISV

-841 PTAEMDVMAKFY
+841 PTAEMEVMARFY

-897 PVECVDFIIRSVE
+897 PVECVDFIIHSVE
-910 DVLHKEFNRSLT
+910 DVLNKEFNRSLS
-922 DENVHVL
+922 DENVHIL

-940 RLLQSGIIKPKD
+940 RLLQSGIIKQKD
-952 LPRKYEREL
+952 LPRKYECEL

-976 NIENVYHDLMGE
+976 NIENVYHDLIGE
-988 KKCYR
+988 KEEYR

-1013 KLFSEMFHSNSERVI
+1013 KLFSEIFHSNSERVI

-1058 AYPELER
+1058 TYPELER
-1065 HIAVKYAAGSK
+1065 HIASKYAAGSK

-1091 RWATDRLEEADRQER
+1091 RWATDRLEEADKQEK

-1132 CLQKEFSSVY
+1132 CLQKEFSSIY

-1148 NQRTSGELSR
+1148 NCRTSGEQRR
-1158 KEGGKIFGSGSR
+1158 KESGNVFGEGSR
-1170 TPIAITI
+1170 TPISITI
-1177 LVRKPNHIGTA
+1177 LVRKPKKDPNELANILYKDIG
-1188 AIHYEAVTDYLSREE
+1188 DYLTRED
-1203 KLSLVSERGSM
+1203 KLKTIRDYSSM
-1214 LSDKMRLSS
+1214 LSASIGLSS
-1223 IEPNEVGDW
+1223 IVPNEAGDW

-1244 PLGDKDDKSTK
+1244 PLGDKEDKTAR
-1255 TVFVPYYSRGC
+1255 TVFMPLYSRGVATAKDC
-1266 ASARDAWVYNYSR
+1266 WCYNFSSAKLEKNMRLTMSHYMDCLSKDPVY
-1279 QALERNMASMIGF
+1279 
-1292 YNNHVHKFEH
+1292 
-1302 DSNNAE
+1302 DPT
-1308 FEFDAQKISWSDSL
+1308 KISWGRSMLQAHD
-1322 KQGVLKHIRLH
+1322 KHRKTEFEYSH
-1333 YHPECITTAMYRPF
+1333 VCAATYRPF
-1347 CKQMFFNYKPI
+1347 CKQYLYFDRLWNDMV
-1358 LERTYQIPRLFPT
+1358 YQIPRLFPT
-1371 PQSRNLVI
+1371 PQSKNLVI
-1379 CVSGV
+1379 CTAGV
-1384 GARTFSVFITDT
+1384 GAKTFSTLITDQ
-1396 IPDLHILESGTQCFP
+1396 IPDLHVLESGTQCFP
-1411 LYLYE
+1411 LYVFE
-1416 KNEHEMLSLFDQ
+1416 KNDREALSLFDNDP
-1428 KAGEYSRRDAITDF
+1428 AEYTRRSAITDF
-1442 ILHRV
+1442 IVNRAREV
-1447 RTQYGPRTTKEDVF
+1447 YGPKTTSEDVF
-1461 YYVYGLLHAREYRER
+1461 YYVYGILHSSEYRKR
-1476 FASDLQKSLPRL
+1476 FSADLTKALPRIPFDL
-1488 PLVEDTKAFKA
+1488 STQDFKS
-1499 FAAAGRKLA
+1499 FVKAGRKLA
-1508 ALHLNYE
+1508 ELHLNYE
-1515 SVEQHPSVIIEN
+1515 TGPLCEQLIITGDDDPNKLKVTKMRFSSKENKGTILFNESVKIEN
-1527 AAASPNVQQMR
+1527 
-1538 FGKTNGEE
+1538 
-1546 DRSVI
+1546 
-1551 VYNDKIRILNI
+1551 I
-1562 PLRAYDWQVNG
+1562 PMVAYDYVVNG
-1573 KSPIEWIMERYAVTV
+1573 KSAVEWIMERYAVTK
-1588 NRDSQI
+1588 NSDSGI
-1594 RNDPNDWC
+1594 VNDPNLWSDN
-1602 REHGQPRYILDLIGR
+1602 PRYILDLVSRVIQMSVETQK
-1617 IVNVSIQTLDLMASL
+1617 IVVGLPKLDFNSQR
-1632 PPLSFKTN
+1632 S

>member
-1 MLMPF
+1 MLTPF
-6 TKILDKY
+6 VKILEKY
-13 RRESFSEA
+13 RRDSLSEA
-21 NKGTRFEELIREYL
+21 DKGSRFEELMREYL
-35 WADPKYGVYL
+35 WNDPKYSIFFNE
-45 KDIWLWRDFP
+45 IWLWREFP
-55 SRKDFGSG
+55 FRKDFGTG

-70 VARTMDGH
+70 VARTHDGK

-87 QENASIQKAE
+87 KEDTYIQKAD

-105 MRHFNDENMQPTAFS
+105 MKQFNDENMQPTKFS

-134 AIEAFKNL
+134 AIESFKNL
-142 PTKHFIIGL
+142 PVKHFIIGL
-151 RQLINAPVDWGKLEE
+151 RNLINAPVDWAKLEA
-166 GAHGVGVVLNAREPL
+166 GAHGSGIVLNEREPL
-181 EHQDKAIEKFHE
+181 DHQKDAIAAFHE
-193 HFKSAQRG
+193 HFKTAQRG

-224 GDGLVLFLVPS
+224 DDGLVLFLVPS

-247 TFAATKIRP
+247 TFASKKIRP

-290 ATIKQQFHALDAMKT
+290 DTIRQQFCALNFMKK

-322 IMEAQKELN
+322 VIEAQKELN
-331 REASHAFDFDLII
+331 KDVAHSFDFDLII
-344 CDEAHRTTGVTVKGE
+344 CDEAHRTTGVTLK
-359 DDSAFVLVHD
+359 DDSDSAFVLVHD
-369 NENVFGQKRLYMTA
+369 NENVFGKKRVYMTA

-395 AKEADAYLCSMDDA
+395 AKEADAYLCSMDDV
-409 AIYGEEVYRIGF
+409 AIYGDEVYRIGF
-421 GEAVQKGLLSDYK
+421 GKAVEQGLLSDYK
-434 VLVLTVTKDE
+434 VLVLTVTNNE
-444 IPAAFQSAIASDKG
+444 IPAAFQKAIATEKG

-479 LLDRELVSKSDPG
+479 LLDKELVSKTDPG
-492 FMHKAVVFCQNIKTS
+492 FMHKAVAFCQNIKAS

-525 SPSERRAV
+525 TPSERRQV
-533 VKIDARHV
+533 VKIDSCHV

-552 HLAWL
+552 HLSWL
-557 NDVAADSDST
+557 NDVSSESS

-674 DRILVDTIP
+674 DRIIVDTIP
-683 GLDAKRGADD
+683 GLDSKRGAGGDVD
-693 DSDAAG
+693 TDAG
-699 STAATGA
+699 SVIES
-706 AQREKERRAVQLEF
+706 AQREKQRRAVQLEF
-720 AMKFSELQ
+720 SMKFTELQ
-728 GIIYARMV
+728 SVIYARMV

-756 ERHIARIKRL
+756 EKHIERIKRL
-766 VREEGPHKK
+766 VLEDGPHKD
-775 AFDEFVE
+775 AFNEFVE
-782 GLHKNLNPSVSRE
+782 GLHKNLNPSVSSE

-802 QHIITQP
+802 QHVITQP

-816 DYSFVRNNPVSV
+816 DYSFVKNNPISV

-841 PTAEMDVMAKFY
+841 PMAEMEVMARFY

-910 DVLHKEFNRSLT
+910 DVLNKEFNRSLS
-922 DENVHVL
+922 DENVHIL

-940 RLLQSGIIKPKD
+940 RLLQSGIIKQKD

-976 NIENVYHDLMGE
+976 NIENVYHDLIGE
-988 KKCYR
+988 KEKYR

-1013 KLFSEMFHSNSERVI
+1013 KLFSEIFHSNSERVI

-1058 AYPELER
+1058 TYPELER
-1065 HIAVKYAAGSK
+1065 HIAAKYAAGSK

-1091 RWATDRLEEADRQER
+1091 RWATDRLEEADKQEK

-1132 CLQKEFSSVY
+1132 CLQKEFSSIY

-1158 KEGGKIFGSGSR
+1158 QEGGKIFGSGSR
-1170 TPIAITI
+1170 TPISITI
-1177 LVRKPNHIGTA
+1177 LVRKPNHIGNA
-1188 AIHYEAVTDYLSREE
+1188 AIHYEAVADYLSREE

-1214 LSDKMRLSS
+1214 LSDKMKLSS
-1223 IEPNEVGDW
+1223 IVPNEAGDW

-1237 GLFDTFI
+1237 GLFNTFI
-1244 PLGDKDDKSTK
+1244 PLGDKDDKAAR
-1255 TVFVPYYSRGC
+1255 TVFLPLYSRGIATAKDC
-1266 ASARDAWVYNYSR
+1266 WCYNFSSAKLEKNMRLTMSHYMDCLNKDPVY
-1279 QALERNMASMIGF
+1279 
-1292 YNNHVHKFEH
+1292 
-1302 DSNNAE
+1302 DST
-1308 FEFDAQKISWSDSL
+1308 KISWGRSMLQAHD
-1322 KQGVLKHIRLH
+1322 KHRKTEF
-1333 YHPECITTAMYRPF
+1333 ECSHVCTATYRPF
-1347 CKQMFFNYKPI
+1347 CKQYLYFDRLWNDMV
-1358 LERTYQIPRLFPT
+1358 YQIPRLFPT
-1371 PQSRNLVI
+1371 PQSKNLVI
-1379 CVSGV
+1379 CTAGV
-1384 GARTFSVFITDT
+1384 GAKTFSTLITDQ
-1396 IPDLHILESGTQCFP
+1396 IPDLHVLESGTQCFP
-1411 LYLYE
+1411 LYVFE
-1416 KNEHEMLSLFDQ
+1416 KNDRDALSLFDNNSV
-1428 KAGEYSRRDAITDF
+1428 EYTRRSAITDF
-1442 ILHRV
+1442 ILGRAREAH
-1447 RTQYGPRTTKEDVF
+1447 GPKISSEDVF
-1461 YYVYGLLHAREYRER
+1461 YYVYGILHSCEYRKR
-1476 FASDLQKSLPRL
+1476 FSADLIKALPRIPFDL
-1488 PLVEDTKAFKA
+1488 STQDFKS
-1499 FAAAGRKLA
+1499 FVKAGRKLA
-1508 ALHLNYE
+1508 DLHLNYE
-1515 SVEQHPSVIIEN
+1515 TGPLCNQLIITGDDDADKLKVTKMRFLSKEDKGTILFNDSVKIEN
-1527 AAASPNVQQMR
+1527 
-1538 FGKTNGEE
+1538 
-1546 DRSVI
+1546 
-1551 VYNDKIRILNI
+1551 I
-1562 PLRAYDWQVNG
+1562 PMVAYDYVVNG
-1573 KSPIEWIMERYAVTV
+1573 KSAVEWIMERYAVTKNSDSGIV
-1588 NRDSQI
+1588 N
-1594 RNDPNDWC
+1594 NPNLWSDN
-1602 REHGQPRYILDLIGR
+1602 PRYILDLVSRVIQMSVETQK
-1617 IVNVSIQTLDLMASL
+1617 IVVGLPKLDFSS
-1632 PPLSFKTN
+1632 PRS

>member
-1 MLMPF
+1 MLTPF
-6 TKILDKY
+6 TKILEKY

-21 NKGTRFEELIREYL
+21 DKGSRFEELIREYL
-35 WADPKYGVYL
+35 WADPKYNIYFNE
-45 KDIWLWRDFP
+45 IWLWRDFP
-55 SRKDFGSG
+55 FRKDFGTG

-70 VARTMDGH
+70 VARTHDGH

-87 QENASIQKAE
+87 KEDTYIQKAD

-105 MRHFNDENMQPTAFS
+105 VKQFNDENMFPTKFS

-126 TTDKFSSN
+126 TTDKFSAN
-134 AIEAFKNL
+134 AIESFKNL
-142 PTKHFIIGL
+142 PIKHFIIGL
-151 RQLINAPVDWGKLEE
+151 RNLINAPVDWAKLEK
-166 GAHGVGVVLNAREPL
+166 GAHGESVVLNEREPL
-181 EHQDKAIEKFHE
+181 DHQNEAIAAFHE

-224 GDGLVLFLVPS
+224 SDGLVLFLVPS

-247 TFAATKIRP
+247 TFAAKKIRP

-290 ATIKQQFHALDAMKT
+290 DTIKLQFHSLDLMKK

-322 IMEAQKELN
+322 IIEAQKELN
-331 REASHAFDFDLII
+331 KEAAHSFDFDLII
-344 CDEAHRTTGVTVKGE
+344 CDEAHRTTGVTLK
-359 DDSAFVLVHD
+359 DDSDSAFVLVHD
-369 NENVFGQKRLYMTA
+369 NENVFGKKRIYMTA

-395 AKEADAYLCSMDDA
+395 AKEADAYLCSMDDV

-421 GEAVQKGLLSDYK
+421 GKAVEQGLLSDYK
-434 VLVLTVTKDE
+434 VLVLTVTNKE
-444 IPAAFQSAIASDKG
+444 IPAAFQEAIATEKG

-479 LLDRELVSKSDPG
+479 LLDKELVSKTDPG
-492 FMHKAVVFCQNIKTS
+492 FMHKAVAFCQNIKAS

-525 SPSERRAV
+525 TPAERREV
-533 VKIDARHV
+533 VKIDACHV

-552 HLAWL
+552 HLSWL
-557 NDVAADSDST
+557 NDVAADSK

-607 RVMRRAPGKKYG
+607 RVMRRAAGKKYG

-674 DRILVDTIP
+674 DRIIVDTIP
-683 GLDAKRGADD
+683 GLGSKRGRSEDVD
-693 DSDAAG
+693 TD
-699 STAATGA
+699 TGAVIEA

-720 AMKFSELQ
+720 SMKFTELQ
-728 GIIYARMV
+728 SIIYARMV

-756 ERHIARIKRL
+756 EKHIARIKRL
-766 VREEGPHKK
+766 VLEEGPHKD

-816 DYSFVRNNPVSV
+816 DYSFVKNNPVSV

-841 PTAEMDVMAKFY
+841 PTAEMEVMARFY
-853 KSIKERCSG
+853 KSIKERCAG

-910 DVLHKEFNRSLT
+910 DVLKKEFNRSLS
-922 DENVHVL
+922 DENVHIL

-976 NIENVYHDLMGE
+976 NIENVYHDLIGE
-988 KKCYR
+988 KKNYR

-1008 SDDSD
+1008 SDNSD

-1058 AYPELER
+1058 TYPELER
-1065 HIAVKYAAGSK
+1065 HIATKYAAGSK

-1091 RWATDRLEEADRQER
+1091 RWATDRLEEADKQEK

-1132 CLQKEFSSVY
+1132 CLQKEFSSIY

-1170 TPIAITI
+1170 TPISITI
-1177 LVRKPNHIGTA
+1177 LVRKPNHTGSA
-1188 AIHYEAVTDYLSREE
+1188 AIHYEAVADYLSREE
-1203 KLSLVSERGSM
+1203 KLALVSERGSM
-1214 LSDKMRLSS
+1214 LSDKMSLSS
-1223 IEPNEVGDW
+1223 IAPNQAGDW

-1237 GLFDTFI
+1237 GLFETFI
-1244 PLGDKDDKSTK
+1244 GLAPEKKYDIKSS
-1255 TVFVPYYSRGC
+1255 TVFVINSRGLETSRDSIVYSSCLSDITNNVRDMISRYNKQREEFHLVENNVKDLLSFIHDEDARIIWTRGTRRNC
-1266 ASARDAWVYNYSR
+1266 ANNVIYSFD
-1279 QALERNMASMIGF
+1279 E
-1292 YNNHVHKFEH
+1292 
-1302 DSNNAE
+1302 SN
-1308 FEFDAQKISWSDSL
+1308 
-1322 KQGVLKHIRLH
+1322 IRTG
-1333 YHPECITTAMYRPF
+1333 IYRPF
-1347 CKQMFFNYKPI
+1347 FKQHVYVSAQANEYVNHWLRF
-1358 LERTYQIPRLFPT
+1358 FPT
-1371 PQSRNLVI
+1371 PQSKNLVI
-1379 CVSGV
+1379 CISGV
-1384 GARTFSVFITDT
+1384 GVTKEFSCIMVDT
-1396 IPDLHILESGTQCFP
+1396 IPDLELIGKSQCFP
-1411 LYLYE
+1411 LYWYE
-1416 KNEHEMLSLFDQ
+1416 KNERDALSLFDSCDDDYTRHS
-1428 KAGEYSRRDAITDF
+1428 GVTDF
-1442 ILHRV
+1442 ILQRA
-1447 RTQYGPRTTKEDVF
+1447 REEFGPKVTAEDVF
-1461 YYVYGLLHAREYRER
+1461 YYVYGLLHSEEYRKR
-1476 FASDLQKSLPRL
+1476 FSSDLKKSLARI
-1488 PLVEDTKAFKA
+1488 PLVASTQDFKA
-1499 FAAAGRKLA
+1499 FVKAGRKLA
-1508 ALHLNYE
+1508 DLHLNYE
-1515 SVEQHPSVIIEN
+1515 TGPLCQQLIITGDKPSKLRVTKMRFPSKEDKGTILYNDSVKIEN
-1527 AAASPNVQQMR
+1527 
-1538 FGKTNGEE
+1538 
-1546 DRSVI
+1546 
-1551 VYNDKIRILNI
+1551 I
-1562 PLRAYDWQVNG
+1562 PMAAYDYVVNG
-1573 KSPIEWIMERYAVTV
+1573 KSAIEWVMERYAVTT
-1588 NRDSQI
+1588 NADSGI
-1594 RNDPNDWC
+1594 VNDPNLWC
-1602 REHGQPRYILDLIGR
+1602 DNPRYILDLVSRVIQMSVETQK
-1617 IVNVSIQTLDLMASL
+1617 IVASL
-1632 PPLSFKTN
+1632 PKLEF

>member
-1 MLMPF
+1 MLTPF
-6 TKILDKY
+6 TKVLEKY

-21 NKGTRFEELIREYL
+21 DKGTRFEELMREYL
-35 WADPKYGVYL
+35 WSDPKYAMFFNE
-45 KDIWLWRDFP
+45 IWLWHDFP
-55 SRKDFGSG
+55 FRRDFGSG

-70 VARTMDGH
+70 VAKTHDGQ

-87 QENASIQKAE
+87 KADTYIQKAD

-105 MRHFNDENMQPTAFS
+105 MKQFSDENMQPTKFS

-126 TTDKFSSN
+126 TTDKFSAN
-134 AIEAFKNL
+134 AIESFKNL
-142 PTKHFIIGL
+142 PIKHFIIGL
-151 RQLINAPVDWGKLEE
+151 RNLINAPVDWGKLEQ
-166 GAHGVGVVLNAREPL
+166 GAHGAGVVLNEREPL
-181 EHQDKAIEKFHE
+181 EHQNDAIKAFHE
-193 HFKSAQRG
+193 HFKTEQRG

-224 GDGLVLFLVPS
+224 SDGLVLFLVPS

-247 TFAATKIRP
+247 TFAAKKIRP

-290 ATIKQQFHALDAMKT
+290 DTIKLQFHSLDLMKA

-322 IMEAQKELN
+322 IIEAQKELN
-331 REASHAFDFDLII
+331 KEVAHSFDFDLII
-344 CDEAHRTTGVTVKGE
+344 CDEAHRTTGVTLK
-359 DDSAFVLVHD
+359 DDSDSAFVLVHD
-369 NENVFGQKRLYMTA
+369 NENVFGKKRIYMTA

-395 AKEADAYLCSMDDA
+395 AKEADAYLCSMDDV

-421 GEAVQKGLLSDYK
+421 GKAVEQGLLSDYK
-434 VLVLTVTKDE
+434 VLVLTVTKKE
-444 IPAAFQSAIASDKG
+444 IPAAFQEAIATEKG

-479 LLDRELVSKSDPG
+479 LLDKELVSKADPG
-492 FMHKAVVFCQNIKTS
+492 FMHKAVAFCQNIKAS

-525 SPSERRAV
+525 TPAERREV
-533 VKIDARHV
+533 VKIDACHV

-552 HLAWL
+552 RLSWL
-557 NDVAADSDST
+557 NDVAADSK

-607 RVMRRAPGKKYG
+607 RVMRRAGGKRYG

-674 DRILVDTIP
+674 DRIIVDTIP
-683 GLDAKRGADD
+683 GLGSKRSRSEDVDTDTGAVIE
-693 DSDAAG
+693 
-699 STAATGA
+699 A

-720 AMKFSELQ
+720 SMKFTELQ
-728 GIIYARMV
+728 SIIYARMV

-756 ERHIARIKRL
+756 EKHIARIKRL
-766 VREEGPHKK
+766 VLEDGPHKK

-782 GLHKNLNPSVSRE
+782 GLHKNLNPSVSHE

-816 DYSFVRNNPVSV
+816 DYSFVKNNPVSV

-841 PTAEMDVMAKFY
+841 PTAEMEVMARFY
-853 KSIKERCSG
+853 KSIKERCAG

-910 DVLHKEFNRSLT
+910 DVLKKEFNRSLS
-922 DENVHVL
+922 DENVHIL

-952 LPRKYEREL
+952 LPRKYANEL
-961 HANELVLLAYYIASI
+961 HANEIVLLAYYIASI
-976 NIENVYHDLMGE
+976 NIENVYHDLIGE
-988 KKCYR
+988 KKNYR

-1058 AYPELER
+1058 TYPELER
-1065 HIAVKYAAGSK
+1065 HIATKYAAGSK

-1091 RWATDRLEEADRQER
+1091 RWATDRLEEADRQEK

-1132 CLQKEFSSVY
+1132 CLQKEFSSIY

-1148 NQRTSGELSR
+1148 NCRTSGEQRR
-1158 KEGGKIFGSGSR
+1158 KESGNVFGEGSR
-1170 TPIAITI
+1170 TPISITI
-1177 LVRKPNHIGTA
+1177 LVRKPKKAPDELA
-1188 AIHYEAVTDYLSREE
+1188 AILYKDIGDYLTRED
-1203 KLSLVSERGSM
+1203 KLKTIKDFGSM
-1214 LSDKMRLSS
+1214 LSASIGLSS
-1223 IEPNEVGDW
+1223 IAPNEAGDW

-1237 GLFDTFI
+1237 GLFETFI
-1244 PLGDKDDKSTK
+1244 QIGTKEDKTAK
-1255 TVFVPYYSRGC
+1255 TFFVPYYSCGVKTQ
-1266 ASARDAWVYNYSR
+1266 RDTWCYNYSKP
-1279 QALERNMASMIGF
+1279 ALTANMERTIQF
-1292 YNNHVHKFEH
+1292 YNSNLGQKPVF
-1302 DSNNAE
+1302 DSTKINWTYSTTAAHNRGERKA
-1308 FEFDAQKISWSDSL
+1308 FDAAS
-1322 KQGVLKHIRLH
+1322 
-1333 YHPECITTAMYRPF
+1333 ITPAMYRPF
-1347 CKQMFFNYKPI
+1347 CKQFLYFNCEWN
-1358 LERTYQIPRLFPT
+1358 ERVYQMPKIFPT
-1371 PQSRNLVI
+1371 PQSKNLVI
-1379 CVSGV
+1379 CTAGV
-1384 GARTFSVFITDT
+1384 GSKTFSALITDQ

-1411 LYLYE
+1411 LYWYE
-1416 KNEHEMLSLFDQ
+1416 KNERDTLSLFDNDNSD
-1428 KAGEYSRRDAITDF
+1428 YSRRSGLTDF
-1442 ILHRV
+1442 ILQRA
-1447 RTQYGPRTTKEDVF
+1447 REEYGPKTSAEDVF
-1461 YYVYGLLHAREYRER
+1461 YYVYGLLHSIDYRKK
-1476 FASDLQKSLPRL
+1476 FASDLTKDLPRI
-1488 PLVEDTKAFKA
+1488 PLIGSTLDFKV
-1499 FAAAGRKLA
+1499 FVKAGRKLA
-1508 ALHLNYE
+1508 DLHLNYE
-1515 SVEQHPSVIIEN
+1515 TGPLCQQLIITGDKPNKLNVTKMRFPSKEDKGTILFNDSVKIEN
-1527 AAASPNVQQMR
+1527 
-1538 FGKTNGEE
+1538 
-1546 DRSVI
+1546 
-1551 VYNDKIRILNI
+1551 I
-1562 PLRAYDWQVNG
+1562 PMMAYDYVVNG
-1573 KSPIEWIMERYAVTV
+1573 KSAVEWVMERYAITK
-1588 NRDSQI
+1588 NADSGI
-1594 RNDPNDWC
+1594 VNDPNLWSDN
-1602 REHGQPRYILDLIGR
+1602 PRYILDLLSRVIQMSVETQK
-1617 IVNVSIQTLDLMASL
+1617 IVAGLPKLDFTSQK
-1632 PPLSFKTN
+1632 S

>member
-1 MLMPF
+1 MLTPF
-6 TKILDKY
+6 TKILEKY

-21 NKGTRFEELIREYL
+21 NKGTRFEELMRAYL
-35 WADPKYGVYL
+35 WADPKYAGRFN
-45 KDIWLWRDFP
+45 DIWLWHDFP
-55 SRKDFGSG
+55 FRKDFGSG

-70 VARTMDGH
+70 VALTHDGQ

-87 QENASIQKAE
+87 KEDTYIQKAD

-105 MRHFNDENMQPTAFS
+105 MKQFSDENMLPTKFS

-126 TTDKFSSN
+126 TTDKFSAN
-134 AIEAFKNL
+134 ANESFKNL
-142 PTKHFIIGL
+142 PIRHFIIGL
-151 RQLINAPVDWGKLEE
+151 RNLINAPVDWGKLEQ
-166 GAHGVGVVLNAREPL
+166 GAHGAGVVLNEREPL
-181 EHQDKAIEKFHE
+181 EHQNDAIKAFHE
-193 HFKSAQRG
+193 HFKTEQRG

-224 GDGLVLFLVPS
+224 SDGLVLFLVPS

-247 TFAATKIRP
+247 TFAAKKIRP

-290 ATIKQQFHALDAMKT
+290 DAIKLQFHSLDLMKK

-322 IMEAQKELN
+322 IIEAQKELN
-331 REASHAFDFDLII
+331 KEVAHSFDFDLII
-344 CDEAHRTTGVTVKGE
+344 CDEAHRTTGVTLK
-359 DDSAFVLVHD
+359 DDSDSAFVLVHD
-369 NENVFGQKRLYMTA
+369 NENVFGKKRIYMTA

-395 AKEADAYLCSMDDA
+395 AKEADAYLCSMDDV

-421 GEAVQKGLLSDYK
+421 GKAVEQGLLSDYK
-434 VLVLTVTKDE
+434 VLVLTVTKQE
-444 IPAAFQSAIASDKG
+444 IPAAFQEAIATEKG

-479 LLDRELVSKSDPG
+479 LLDKELVSKSDPG
-492 FMHKAVVFCQNIKTS
+492 FMHKAVAFCQNIKAS

-525 SPSERRAV
+525 TPAERREV
-533 VKIDARHV
+533 VKIDACHV

-552 HLAWL
+552 RLSWL
-557 NDVAADSDST
+557 NDVAADSK
-567 DCHILTNV
+567 DCRILTNV

-607 RVMRRAPGKKYG
+607 RVMRRADGKKYG

-674 DRILVDTIP
+674 DRIIVDTIP
-683 GLDAKRGADD
+683 GLGSKRGRSEDVD
-693 DSDAAG
+693 TDAGAVIE
-699 STAATGA
+699 A

-720 AMKFSELQ
+720 SMKFTELQ
-728 GIIYARMV
+728 SIIYARMV

-756 ERHIARIKRL
+756 EKHIARIKRL
-766 VREEGPHKK
+766 VLEEGPHKK

-782 GLHKNLNPSVSRE
+782 GLHKNLNPSVSHE

-816 DYSFVRNNPVSV
+816 DYSFVKNNPVSV
-828 SMQKMID
+828 SMQKMFD

-841 PTAEMDVMAKFY
+841 PTAEMEVMARFY
-853 KSIKERCSG
+853 KSIKERCAG

-910 DVLHKEFNRSLT
+910 DVLKKEFNRSLS
-922 DENVHVL
+922 DENVHIL

-952 LPRKYEREL
+952 LPRKYANEL
-961 HANELVLLAYYIASI
+961 HANEIVLLAYYIASI
-976 NIENVYHDLMGE
+976 NIENVYHDLIGE
-988 KKCYR
+988 KKNYR

-1058 AYPELER
+1058 TYPELER
-1065 HIAVKYAAGSK
+1065 HIATKYAAGSK

-1091 RWATDRLEEADRQER
+1091 RWATDRLEEADRQEK

-1132 CLQKEFSSVY
+1132 CLQKEFSSIY

-1148 NQRTSGELSR
+1148 NCRTSGEQRR
-1158 KEGGKIFGSGSR
+1158 KESGNVFGEGSR
-1170 TPIAITI
+1170 TPISITI
-1177 LVRKPNHIGTA
+1177 LVRKPKKAPDELA
-1188 AIHYEAVTDYLSREE
+1188 AILYKDIGDYLTRED
-1203 KLSLVSERGSM
+1203 KLKTIKDFGSM
-1214 LSDKMRLSS
+1214 LSASIGLSS
-1223 IEPNEVGDW
+1223 IAPNEAGDW

-1237 GLFDTFI
+1237 SLFETFI
-1244 PLGDKDDKSTK
+1244 PIGDKEEKSQK
-1255 TVFVPYYSRGC
+1255 TFFVPFYSCGVKTQRDTWC
-1266 ASARDAWVYNYSR
+1266 YNFSKEVLASSMRRTIDFYNEHIGKEPTYSSTHINWTR
-1279 QALERNMASMIGF
+1279 ATLNNLERGKKTSFSGESI
-1292 YNNHVHKFEH
+1292 
-1302 DSNNAE
+1302 
-1308 FEFDAQKISWSDSL
+1308 
-1322 KQGVLKHIRLH
+1322 
-1333 YHPECITTAMYRPF
+1333 CTAMYRPF
-1347 CKQMFFNYKPI
+1347 CKQNLYFDRFWNEMV
-1358 LERTYQIPRLFPT
+1358 YQIPRLFPT
-1371 PQSRNLVI
+1371 PQSKNLVI
-1379 CVSGV
+1379 CTAGV
-1384 GARTFSVFITDT
+1384 GSKTFSALITDQ

-1411 LYLYE
+1411 LYWYE
-1416 KNEHEMLSLFDQ
+1416 KNERDTLSLFDN
-1428 KAGEYSRRDAITDF
+1428 GNSDHSRRSGLTDF
-1442 ILHRV
+1442 ILQRA
-1447 RTQYGPRTTKEDVF
+1447 REEYGPKTSAEDVF
-1461 YYVYGLLHAREYRER
+1461 YYVYGLLHSIDYRKK
-1476 FASDLQKSLPRL
+1476 FASDLTKDLPRI
-1488 PLVEDTKAFKA
+1488 PLIGSTLDFKV
-1499 FAAAGRKLA
+1499 FVKAGRKLA
-1508 ALHLNYE
+1508 DLHLNYE
-1515 SVEQHPSVIIEN
+1515 TGPLCQQLIITGDKPNKLNVTKMRFPSKEDKGTILFNDSVKIEN
-1527 AAASPNVQQMR
+1527 
-1538 FGKTNGEE
+1538 
-1546 DRSVI
+1546 
-1551 VYNDKIRILNI
+1551 I
-1562 PLRAYDWQVNG
+1562 PMMAYDYVVNG
-1573 KSPIEWIMERYAVTV
+1573 KSAVEWVMERYAITK
-1588 NRDSQI
+1588 NADSGI
-1594 RNDPNDWC
+1594 VNDPNLWSDN
-1602 REHGQPRYILDLIGR
+1602 PRYILDLLSRVIQMSVETQK
-1617 IVNVSIQTLDLMASL
+1617 IVAGLPKLDFTSQK
-1632 PPLSFKTN
+1632 S

>member
-1 MLMPF
+1 MLTPF
-6 TKILDKY
+6 TKILEKY
-13 RRESFSEA
+13 RREA
-21 NKGTRFEELIREYL
+21 DKGTRFEELMREYL
-35 WADPKYGVYL
+35 WSDPKYDGFFSE
-45 KDIWLWRDFP
+45 IWLWHDFP
-55 SRKDFGSG
+55 FRKDFGSG

-70 VARTMDGH
+70 VARTHDGQ

-87 QENASIQKAE
+87 KEDTYIQKAD

-105 MRHFNDENMQPTAFS
+105 MKQFSDENMQPTKFS

-126 TTDKFSSN
+126 TTDKFSAHAS
-134 AIEAFKNL
+134 ESFKNL
-142 PTKHFIIGL
+142 PVKHFIIGL
-151 RQLINAPVDWGKLEE
+151 RNLINAPVDWAKLEK
-166 GAHGVGVVLNAREPL
+166 GAHGAGVVLNEREPL
-181 EHQDKAIEKFHE
+181 DHQNEAIKAFHE
-193 HFKSAQRG
+193 HFKTARRG

-224 GDGLVLFLVPS
+224 SDGLVLFLVPS

-247 TFAATKIRP
+247 TFAAKKIRP

-290 ATIKQQFHALDAMKT
+290 DTIKVQFHSLELMKK

-322 IMEAQKELN
+322 IIEAQKELN
-331 REASHAFDFDLII
+331 KEVAHSFDFDLII
-344 CDEAHRTTGVTVKGE
+344 CDEAHRTTGVTLK
-359 DDSAFVLVHD
+359 DDSDSAFVLVHD
-369 NENVFGQKRLYMTA
+369 NENVFGKKRIYMTA

-395 AKEADAYLCSMDDA
+395 AKEADAYLCSMDDV

-421 GEAVQKGLLSDYK
+421 GKAVEQGLLSDYK
-434 VLVLTVTKDE
+434 VLVLTVTKKE
-444 IPAAFQSAIASDKG
+444 IPAAFQEAIATEKG

-479 LLDRELVSKSDPG
+479 LLDKELVSKTDPG
-492 FMHKAVVFCQNIKTS
+492 FMHKAVAFCQNIKAS

-525 SPSERRAV
+525 TPTERREV

-552 HLAWL
+552 HLSWL
-557 NDVAADSDST
+557 NDVAGDSK

-594 SRNSQV
+594 SRKSQV

-607 RVMRRAPGKKYG
+607 RVMRRAAGKKYG

-674 DRILVDTIP
+674 DRIIVDTIP
-683 GLDAKRGADD
+683 GLGSKRGKSEDVD
-693 DSDAAG
+693 
-699 STAATGA
+699 TGA
-706 AQREKERRAVQLEF
+706 GAVIENAQREKERRAVQLEF
-720 AMKFSELQ
+720 SMKFTELQ
-728 GIIYARMV
+728 SIIYARMV

-756 ERHIARIKRL
+756 EKHIARIKRL
-766 VREEGPHKK
+766 VLEEGPHKK

-816 DYSFVRNNPVSV
+816 DYSFVKNNPVSV

-841 PTAEMDVMAKFY
+841 PTAEMEVMARFY
-853 KSIKERCSG
+853 KSIKERCAG

-910 DVLHKEFNRSLT
+910 DVLKKEFNRSLS
-922 DENVHVL
+922 DENVHIL

-952 LPRKYEREL
+952 LPRKYANEL
-961 HANELVLLAYYIASI
+961 HANEIVLLAYYIASI
-976 NIENVYHDLMGE
+976 NIENVYHDLIGE
-988 KKCYR
+988 KKNYR

-1058 AYPELER
+1058 TYPELER

-1091 RWATDRLEEADRQER
+1091 RWATDRLEEADKQEK

-1132 CLQKEFSSVY
+1132 CLQKEFSSIY

-1170 TPIAITI
+1170 TPISITI
-1177 LVRKPNHIGTA
+1177 LVRKPNHTGSA
-1188 AIHYEAVTDYLSREE
+1188 AIHYEAVADYLSREE
-1203 KLSLVSERGSM
+1203 KLALVSDRGSM
-1214 LSDKMRLSS
+1214 LSDKMSLSS
-1223 IEPNEVGDW
+1223 IAPNEAGDW

-1237 GLFDTFI
+1237 GLFETFI
-1244 PLGDKDDKSTK
+1244 PIGDKEEKSQK
-1255 TVFVPYYSRGC
+1255 TFFVPFYSCGVKTQRDTWC
-1266 ASARDAWVYNYSR
+1266 YNFCKEVLASSMRRTIDFYNEHIGKEPTYSSTHINWTR
-1279 QALERNMASMIGF
+1279 ATLNNLERGRKTSF
-1292 YNNHVHKFEH
+1292 
-1302 DSNNAE
+1302 SNE
-1308 FEFDAQKISWSDSL
+1308 SI
-1322 KQGVLKHIRLH
+1322 
-1333 YHPECITTAMYRPF
+1333 CTAMYRPF
-1347 CKQMFFNYKPI
+1347 CKQNLYFDRFWNEMV
-1358 LERTYQIPRLFPT
+1358 YQIPRLFPT
-1371 PQSRNLVI
+1371 PQSKNLVI
-1379 CVSGV
+1379 CTAGV
-1384 GARTFSVFITDT
+1384 GAKTFSALITDQ

-1411 LYLYE
+1411 LYWYE
-1416 KNEHEMLSLFDQ
+1416 KNERDALSLFDNCNDDYTRHS
-1428 KAGEYSRRDAITDF
+1428 GVTDF
-1442 ILHRV
+1442 ILQRA
-1447 RTQYGPRTTKEDVF
+1447 REEYGPKTSAEDIF
-1461 YYVYGLLHAREYRER
+1461 YYVYGLLHSTDYRKK
-1476 FASDLQKSLPRL
+1476 FAADLTKTLPRI
-1488 PLVEDTKAFKA
+1488 PLVGSPQEFKA
-1499 FAAAGRKLA
+1499 FVKAGRRLA
-1508 ALHLNYE
+1508 DLHLNYE
-1515 SVEQHPSVIIEN
+1515 TGPLCQQLIITGDNPNKLNVTKMRFPSKEEKGTILFNDSVKIEN
-1527 AAASPNVQQMR
+1527 
-1538 FGKTNGEE
+1538 
-1546 DRSVI
+1546 
-1551 VYNDKIRILNI
+1551 I
-1562 PLRAYDWQVNG
+1562 PMTAYDYVVNG
-1573 KSPIEWIMERYAVTV
+1573 KSAVEWVMERYTVTK
-1588 NRDSQI
+1588 NTDSGI
-1594 RNDPNDWC
+1594 VNDPNLWSDN
-1602 REHGQPRYILDLIGR
+1602 HRYILDL
-1617 IVNVSIQTLDLMASL
+1617 VSRVIQMSVETQKVVAGLPKLDFS
-1632 PPLSFKTN
+1632 SQKS

>member
-1 MLMPF
+1 MLTPF
-6 TKILDKY
+6 TKILEKY
-13 RRESFSEA
+13 RREAFSEA
-21 NKGTRFEELIREYL
+21 DKGTRFEELMREYL
-35 WADPKYGVYL
+35 WADPKYTACFTE
-45 KDIWLWRDFP
+45 IWLWRDFP
-55 SRKDFGSG
+55 FRKDFGSG

-70 VARTMDGH
+70 VAKTIEGH

-87 QENASIQKAE
+87 KEGTYIQKAD

-105 MRHFNDENMQPTAFS
+105 MKQFSDENMDPTKFS

-126 TTDKFSSN
+126 TTDKFSAN
-134 AIEAFKNL
+134 AIESFKNL
-142 PTKHFIIGL
+142 PIKHFIIGL
-151 RQLINAPVDWGKLEE
+151 RNLINAPVDWAKLEK
-166 GAHGVGVVLNAREPL
+166 GAHGESVILNEREPL
-181 EHQDKAIEKFHE
+181 EHQNEAIAAFHE
-193 HFKSAQRG
+193 HFKTAQRG

-224 GDGLVLFLVPS
+224 SDGLVLFLVPS

-247 TFAATKIRP
+247 TFATKRIRP

-290 ATIKQQFHALDAMKT
+290 DTVKLQFHSLDLMK
-305 KAPGMRVVFST
+305 KKSPGMRVVFST

-322 IMEAQKELN
+322 IIEAQKELN
-331 REASHAFDFDLII
+331 KEAAHSFDFDLII
-344 CDEAHRTTGVTVKGE
+344 CDEAHRTTGVTLK
-359 DDSAFVLVHD
+359 DDSDSAFVLVHD
-369 NENVFGQKRLYMTA
+369 NENVFGKKRIYMTA

-395 AKEADAYLCSMDDA
+395 AKEADAYLCSMDDV

-421 GEAVQKGLLSDYK
+421 GKAVEQGLLSDYK
-434 VLVLTVTKDE
+434 VLVLTVTNKE
-444 IPAAFQSAIASDKG
+444 IPAAFQEAIATEKG

-479 LLDRELVSKSDPG
+479 LLDKELVSKTDPG
-492 FMHKAVVFCQNIKTS
+492 FMHKAVAFCQNIKAS

-525 SPSERRAV
+525 TPAERREV
-533 VKIDARHV
+533 VKIDACHV

-552 HLAWL
+552 HLSWL
-557 NDVAADSDST
+557 NDVAADSK

-607 RVMRRAPGKKYG
+607 RVMRRAAGKKYG

-674 DRILVDTIP
+674 DRIIVDTIP
-683 GLDAKRGADD
+683 GLGSKRGKSEDVD
-693 DSDAAG
+693 TD
-699 STAATGA
+699 TGAVIEA

-720 AMKFSELQ
+720 SMKFTELQ
-728 GIIYARMV
+728 SIIYARMV

-756 ERHIARIKRL
+756 EKHIARIKRL
-766 VREEGPHKK
+766 VLEEGPHKN

-816 DYSFVRNNPVSV
+816 DYSFVKNNPVSV
-828 SMQKMID
+828 SMQKMIE

-841 PTAEMDVMAKFY
+841 PTAEMEVMARFY
-853 KSIKERCSG
+853 KSIKERCAG

-910 DVLHKEFNRSLT
+910 DVLKKEFNRSLS
-922 DENVHVL
+922 DENVHIL

-976 NIENVYHDLMGE
+976 NIENVYHDLIGE
-988 KKCYR
+988 KKNYR

-1058 AYPELER
+1058 TYPELER
-1065 HIAVKYAAGSK
+1065 HIATKYAAGSK

-1091 RWATDRLEEADRQER
+1091 RWATDRLEEADKQEK

-1132 CLQKEFSSVY
+1132 CLQKEFSSIY

-1170 TPIAITI
+1170 TPISITI
-1177 LVRKPNHIGTA
+1177 LVRKPNYTGSA
-1188 AIHYEAVTDYLSREE
+1188 AIHYEAVADYLSREE
-1203 KLSLVSERGSM
+1203 KLALVSERGSM
-1214 LSDKMRLSS
+1214 LSDKMSLSS
-1223 IEPNEVGDW
+1223 IAPNQAGDW

-1237 GLFDTFI
+1237 GLFETFI
-1244 PLGDKDDKSTK
+1244 PLGDKKSDHPDRA
-1255 TVFVPYYSRGC
+1255 VFMPFYSRGV
-1266 ASARDAWVYNYSR
+1266 ATGRDVWCYNFSR
-1279 QALERNMASMIGF
+1279 SVLSENMMRTIDF
-1292 YNNHVHKFEH
+1292 YHSH
-1302 DSNNAE
+1302 
-1308 FEFDAQKISWSDSL
+1308 FDKQPTYDLTRISWTDETKSL
-1322 KQGVLKHIRLH
+1322 LQKRRRTPFDDRCIRN
-1333 YHPECITTAMYRPF
+1333 AMYRPF
-1347 CKQMFFNYKPI
+1347 CKQQLYFNHDWNTRP
-1358 LERTYQIPRLFPT
+1358 YQMPRLFPT
-1371 PQSRNLVI
+1371 PQSKNLVI
-1379 CVSGV
+1379 CISGV
-1384 GARTFSVFITDT
+1384 GVTKEFSCIMVDT
-1396 IPDLHILESGTQCFP
+1396 IPDLELIGKSQCFP
-1411 LYLYE
+1411 LYWYE
-1416 KNEHEMLSLFDQ
+1416 KNERDALSLFDSCDDDYTRHS
-1428 KAGEYSRRDAITDF
+1428 GVTDF
-1442 ILHRV
+1442 ILQRA
-1447 RTQYGPRTTKEDVF
+1447 REEFGPKVSAEDVF
-1461 YYVYGLLHAREYRER
+1461 YYVYGLLHSEEYRKR
-1476 FASDLQKSLPRL
+1476 FSSDLKKTLARI
-1488 PLVEDTKAFKA
+1488 PLVASTQDFKA
-1499 FAAAGRKLA
+1499 FAKAGRKLA
-1508 ALHLNYE
+1508 DLHLNYE
-1515 SVEQHPSVIIEN
+1515 TGSLCQQLIITGDKPGKLNVTKMRFPSKEDKGTILYNDSVKIEN
-1527 AAASPNVQQMR
+1527 
-1538 FGKTNGEE
+1538 
-1546 DRSVI
+1546 
-1551 VYNDKIRILNI
+1551 I
-1562 PLRAYDWQVNG
+1562 PMAAYDYVVNG
-1573 KSPIEWIMERYAVTV
+1573 KSAIEWVMERYAVTT
-1588 NRDSQI
+1588 NADSGI
-1594 RNDPNDWC
+1594 VNDPNLWC
-1602 REHGQPRYILDLIGR
+1602 DNPRYILDLVSRVIQMSVETQK
-1617 IVNVSIQTLDLMASL
+1617 IVASL
-1632 PPLSFKTN
+1632 PKLEF